1 MATRLYPP
9 NLENTIPAFYGT
21 SIEVPFSMNST
32 VSRDQIEGFMLQIK
46 SLTSNSALINNIIS
60 NNFNIEKQKV
70 KFVLPQ
76 EQVNKLNVGQYYKLQ
91 IAYLPQGYSSERS
104 AVTKQEVLLQKIND
118 LAPTSNTVEESI
130 QALKSLYRQALQNY
144 IKFYLDSDEVLLQQ
158 YSVSNDDDWSNY
170 WTQVCL
176 QQLQQDI
183 ITQLKNAAQTNLDP
197 NSVEKQK
204 AKVKNA
210 VDAYLNEV
218 TDENFASRYAALKSS
233 LTSIDIETVN
243 QANLEANTYR
253 SIFEVLSK
261 GNLYNNQIELNI
273 FKDCDNDTVVTRGKE
288 YYNQHVSYPQKYDPT
303 TLEGFKGIK
312 DLIVD
317 KMTRAIKVCRQE
329 ILTSTSELYPIAGY
343 FSTAAIVK
351 YTSVPTVEI
360 QGLKSYSTAAQQ
372 TDYVGEYSSSDPTER
387 VKYYSFYLR
396 DENGKIVDS
405 VTDSIHNSNSDTVS
419 STAIK
424 QSIRSSDLFSTKI
437 QMNKDKLYTVQYV
450 VKTTNNMTLTSP
462 IYNIIRRAMVPLGDI
477 QFYATPHPDYGY
489 ISLELDYNNSKVDRI
504 GTYLL
509 SRTYRKDGVQI
520 KEKLKKINLAYD
532 LSMKNPYNDY
542 TIEHGIK
549 YEYIIERVNNA
560 GVYSLPVLAKLGP
573 VPTSAAEQAT
583 AQDRPTE
590 ISASFE
596 DAFLYDGKRQL
607 RIRYNPKISSFKKDV
622 LETKTDTIGGK
633 FPFIFRNGS
642 VSYKEF
648 PISGLISRLEN
659 ECFDLGPSE
668 PAPKRES
675 TVSSGSADSYS
686 LTDLSDENIC
696 AERQFK
702 MEVLDFLTDGKPKL
716 FRSPTEGN
724 YLVRLMNTSLTPED
738 TLGRMLHTFSC
749 TAYEIGECDYN
760 TLLSYGIISGG
771 NEAVNKVVSYASVN
785 ITPDTQKGK
794 NLFTELGS
802 AILSISIDHA
812 PAGSTVLIDDEKI
825 MIGATGM
832 YEVPFGSSFS
842 SIKLPTD
849 NSAPTSG
856 VITVAYESYTAS
868 DFDKITEATVQQLPI
883 DTVFGHQDTIV
894 DTYTPLILSPG
905 LKEEKGNSTTNDDKK
920 QMNKKQYV
928 SAIRYLRFLPRPL
941 EHIKISSADRAV
953 QIFSDSKQ
961 WLQTRNNIER
971 PAIIHLDDNNQEYIN
986 FESFPYISRL
996 PIYYFTSDNLPW
1008 YIPRTGAETKMQ
1020 AFDLGYFYKPA
1031 DENDYTF
1038 HRWSEKESYLLP
1050 IDYFKN
1056 DSLYDVVIA
1065 YGDGSVRKFSVAPQH
1080 PIEISG
1086 GDLQISAIS
1095 IGAAVYM
1102 EAGYETAENS
1112 FVDEMNK
1119 LDTEL
1124 MNLRQAYQSAQE
1136 SLLASRDEP
1145 ISRKATADSY
1155 LDWYVN
1161 KLVLERKYN
1170 YAKDAY
1176 FKAVEERR
1184 AKDDE

>member
-60 NNFNIEKQKV
+60 SNFNIEKQKV

-104 AVTKQEVLLQKIND
+104 AVAEQEVLLQKVKN
-118 LAPTSNTVEESI
+118 LAPASNTVEESI

-144 IKFYLDSDEVLLQQ
+144 IKFYLDPDEVLLRQ
-158 YSVSNDDDWSNY
+158 YSVSNDNDWSNY

-176 QQLQQDI
+176 QQLQQNI
-183 ITQLKNAAQTNLDP
+183 ITQLKDFAQANLDFD
-197 NSVEKQK
+197 SIEKQK
-204 AKVKNA
+204 AKVQDA
-210 VDAYLNEV
+210 LDAYSKGL
-218 TDENFASRYAALKSS
+218 TDVNFASHYADLKSS
-233 LTSIDIETVN
+233 FISIDIETVN

-253 SIFEVLSK
+253 SIFEALSK
-261 GNLYNNQIELNI
+261 VNLYNNQTELNI
-273 FKDCDNDTVVTRGKE
+273 FKDCDNDSEVVLRGKE

-303 TLEGFKGIK
+303 TLEGFNNIQA
-312 DLIVD
+312 LIIN
-317 KMTRAIKVCRQE
+317 KMTRAIEVCRQE
-329 ILTSTSELYPIAGY
+329 TLTSTSELYPIVGY
-343 FSTAAIVK
+343 FSTAAMVK

-419 STAIK
+419 STDIG
-424 QSIRSSDLFSTKI
+424 QSIRSSDLFSAKI
-437 QMNKDKLYTVQYV
+437 WMDKDKLYTIQYV

-462 IYNIIRRAMVPLGDI
+462 VYNIIRRAMVPLDGI
-477 QFYATPHPDYGY
+477 QFYATSHPDSGY
-489 ISLELDYNNSKVDRI
+489 IALELDYNNSKIDRV

-509 SRTYRKDGVQI
+509 SRTYEKDGVQV

-532 LSMKNPYNDY
+532 LSNDNPYNDY

-549 YEYIIERVNNA
+549 YQYMIERINNA

-573 VPTSAAEQAT
+573 VPTSAAEQAA
-583 AQDRPTE
+583 AQNRPTE
-590 ISASFE
+590 ISANFE

-659 ECFDLGPSE
+659 ECFDLGFSE
-668 PAPKRES
+668 PALKRKS
-675 TVSSGSADSYS
+675 TVSGDLVDSYS
-686 LTDLSDENIC
+686 LTDLSDENIY

-749 TAYEIGECDYN
+749 TAYEIGECDYD
-760 TLLSYGIISGG
+760 TLLSYGIISGDS
-771 NEAVNKVVSYASVN
+771 ETVDKVVSYASVN

-849 NSAPTSG
+849 GSAPISG

-868 DFDKITEATVQQLPI
+868 DFDEITEATVQQLPI
-883 DTVFGHQDTIV
+883 DTVIGHQNIM
-894 DTYTPLILSPG
+894 DTYNPLILSPE
-905 LKEEKGNSTTNDDKK
+905 LTENSDTNTVKNNT
-920 QMNKKQYV
+920 NKKQYI
-928 SAIRYLRFLPRPL
+928 SAIRYLRFLPRPI
-941 EHIKISSADRAV
+941 EHIKISSADRARL
-953 QIFSDSKQ
+953 IFSDSTY
-961 WLQTRNNIER
+961 WLQTRNNIQR
-971 PAIIHLDDNNQEYIN
+971 PIIAYSDGNQEYTN

-1008 YIPRTGAETKMQ
+1008 YIPRIGSEAKMQ
-1020 AFDLGYFYKPA
+1020 AFDLGYFYKLT
-1031 DENDYTF
+1031 DSNDYTF
-1038 HRWSEKESYLLP
+1038 HRWQEKNSFLLP

-1056 DSLYDVVIA
+1056 DSLYDVVIT
-1065 YGDGSVRKFSVAPQH
+1065 YSNGSVQKFSVAPQH
-1080 PIEISG
+1080 PVEVSG
-1086 GDLQISAIS
+1086 GDLKISAIS

-1102 EAGYETAENS
+1102 EASYEMAENS
-1112 FVDEMNK
+1112 FVDEMDK
-1119 LDTEL
+1119 SDTEL
-1124 MNLRQAYQSAQE
+1124 VNLRQAYQSAE
-1136 SLLASRDEP
+1136 KSLLASRDEP
-1145 ISRKATADSY
+1145 ISRKATSDSY

-1161 KLVLERKYN
+1161 KIVLERKYN
-1170 YAKDAY
+1170 YAKNAY

-1184 AKDDE
+1184 AR

>member
-104 AVTKQEVLLQKIND
+104 AVTEQEVLLQKIND

-329 ILTSTSELYPIAGY
+329 ILTSTSELYPIVGY

-573 VPTSAAEQAT
+573 VPTTSAEQAA
-583 AQDRPTE
+583 AQNRSTE

-642 VSYKEF
+642 VSYREF

-668 PAPKRES
+668 PTPKRES

-686 LTDLSDENIC
+686 LTDLSDENIR

-749 TAYEIGECDYN
+749 TAYEIGECDYD

-802 AILSISIDHA
+802 AILSVSIDHA
-812 PAGSTVLIDDEKI
+812 PVGSAVLIDDEKI

-849 NSAPTSG
+849 DSAPTSG

-883 DTVFGHQDTIV
+883 DTVIGHQKLKNFR

-905 LKEEKGNSTTNDDKK
+905 MANGTSVSGT
-920 QMNKKQYV
+920 NKKEYI

-941 EHIKISSADRAV
+941 EHIKISSDRINS
-953 QIFSDSKQ
+953 IFSNSDNWIQ
-961 WLQTRNNIER
+961 APNNIKR
-971 PAIIHLDDNNQEYIN
+971 PVINNQEYTN

-1008 YIPRTGAETKMQ
+1008 YIPRETASKIKMQ
-1020 AFDLGYFYKPA
+1020 AFDLGYFYKPQN
-1031 DENDYTF
+1031 DDDYTF
-1038 HRWSEKESYLLP
+1038 YRWQWQEKESFLLP
-1050 IDYFKN
+1050 IDYFKD
-1056 DSLYDVVIA
+1056 DSLYDVVIT
-1065 YGDGSVRKFSVAPQH
+1065 YGDDSVQKFSVAPQH

-1086 GDLQISAIS
+1086 GDLRIKTIS

-1102 EAGYETAENS
+1102 EAGYEMAENS

-1124 MNLRQAYQSAQE
+1124 ISLRQAYQSAQE

-1145 ISRKATADSY
+1145 LSRKATADSY

-1184 AKDDE
+1184 AKDNE

>member
-70 KFVLPQ
+70 KFVLLQ

-104 AVTKQEVLLQKIND
+104 AVTEQEVLLQKIND

-317 KMTRAIKVCRQE
+317 KMARAIKVCRQE
-329 ILTSTSELYPIAGY
+329 ILTSTSELYPIVGY

-351 YTSVPTVEI
+351 YTSAPTVEI

-424 QSIRSSDLFSTKI
+424 QFIRSSDLFSTKI

-489 ISLELDYNNSKVDRI
+489 ISLELDYSNSKVDRV

-509 SRTYRKDGVQI
+509 SRTYKKDGVQI

-573 VPTSAAEQAT
+573 IPTTSAEQAA

-607 RIRYNPKISSFKKDV
+607 RIRYNPKVSSFKKDV

-668 PAPKRES
+668 PTPKRES

-686 LTDLSDENIC
+686 LTDLSDENIR

-749 TAYEIGECDYN
+749 TAYEIGECDYD

-802 AILSISIDHA
+802 AILSVSIDHA
-812 PAGSTVLIDDEKI
+812 PAGSAVLIDDEKI

-849 NSAPTSG
+849 DSAPTSG

-920 QMNKKQYV
+920 QMNKKQYI
-928 SAIRYLRFLPRPL
+928 SAIQYLRFLPRPF
-941 EHIKISSADRAV
+941 EHIKISSANV
-953 QIFSDSKQ
+953 FSDNT
-961 WLQTRNNIER
+961 WLQPRNNIKR
-971 PAIIHLDDNNQEYIN
+971 PIITYLDENNQKHTN

-1008 YIPRTGAETKMQ
+1008 YIPRKAGLEAKMQ

-1031 DENDYTF
+1031 DEDDYTF

-1102 EAGYETAENS
+1102 EAGYEMAENS

-1124 MNLRQAYQSAQE
+1124 ISLRQAYQSAQE

-1184 AKDDE
+1184 VKDDE

>member
-70 KFVLPQ
+70 KFVLLQ
-76 EQVNKLNVGQYYKLQ
+76 EQVNKLSVGQYYKLQ

-104 AVTKQEVLLQKIND
+104 AVTEQEVLLQKIND

-329 ILTSTSELYPIAGY
+329 ILISTSELYPIVGY

-351 YTSVPTVEI
+351 YTSAPTVEI

-489 ISLELDYNNSKVDRI
+489 ISLELDYSNSKVDRV

-509 SRTYRKDGVQI
+509 SRTYKKDGVQI

-573 VPTSAAEQAT
+573 VPTTSAEQAA
-583 AQDRPTE
+583 AQNRSTE
-590 ISASFE
+590 ISAGFE

-642 VSYKEF
+642 VSYREF

-668 PAPKRES
+668 PTPKRES

-686 LTDLSDENIC
+686 LTDLSDENIR

-749 TAYEIGECDYN
+749 TAYEIGECDYD

-802 AILSISIDHA
+802 AILSVSIDHA
-812 PAGSTVLIDDEKI
+812 PVGSAVLIDDEKI

-849 NSAPTSG
+849 DSAPTSG

-883 DTVFGHQDTIV
+883 DTVIGHQKLKNFR

-905 LKEEKGNSTTNDDKK
+905 MANGTSVSGT
-920 QMNKKQYV
+920 NKKAYI

-941 EHIKISSADRAV
+941 EHIKISSDRINS
-953 QIFSDSKQ
+953 IFSNSDNWIQ
-961 WLQTRNNIER
+961 APNNIKR
-971 PAIIHLDDNNQEYIN
+971 PVINNQEYTN

-1008 YIPRTGAETKMQ
+1008 YIPRETASKIKMQ
-1020 AFDLGYFYKPA
+1020 AFDLGYFYKPQN
-1031 DENDYTF
+1031 DDDYTF
-1038 HRWSEKESYLLP
+1038 YRWQWQEKESFLLP
-1050 IDYFKN
+1050 IDYFKD
-1056 DSLYDVVIA
+1056 DSLYDVVIT
-1065 YGDGSVRKFSVAPQH
+1065 YGDDSVQKFSVAPQH

-1086 GDLQISAIS
+1086 GDLRIKAIS

-1102 EAGYETAENS
+1102 EAGYEMAENS

-1124 MNLRQAYQSAQE
+1124 ISLRQAYQSAQE

-1184 AKDDE
+1184 AKDNE

>member
-104 AVTKQEVLLQKIND
+104 AVTEQEVLLQKIND

-329 ILTSTSELYPIAGY
+329 ILISTSELYPIVGY

-351 YTSVPTVEI
+351 YTSAPTVEI

-489 ISLELDYNNSKVDRI
+489 ISLELDYSNSKVDRV

-509 SRTYRKDGVQI
+509 SRTYKKDGVQI

-573 VPTSAAEQAT
+573 VPTTSAEQAA
-583 AQDRPTE
+583 AQNRSTE

-642 VSYKEF
+642 VSYREF

-668 PAPKRES
+668 PTPKRES

-686 LTDLSDENIC
+686 LTDLSDENIR

-749 TAYEIGECDYN
+749 TAYEIGECDYD

-802 AILSISIDHA
+802 AILSVSIDHA
-812 PAGSTVLIDDEKI
+812 PVGSAVLIDDEKI

-849 NSAPTSG
+849 DSAPTSG

-883 DTVFGHQDTIV
+883 DTVIGHQKLKNFR

-905 LKEEKGNSTTNDDKK
+905 MANGTSVSGT
-920 QMNKKQYV
+920 NKKEYI

-941 EHIKISSADRAV
+941 EHIKISSDRINS
-953 QIFSDSKQ
+953 IFSNSDNWIQ
-961 WLQTRNNIER
+961 APNNIKR
-971 PAIIHLDDNNQEYIN
+971 PVINNQEYTN

-1008 YIPRTGAETKMQ
+1008 YIPRETASKIKMQ
-1020 AFDLGYFYKPA
+1020 AFDLGYFYKPQN
-1031 DENDYTF
+1031 DDDYTF
-1038 HRWSEKESYLLP
+1038 YRWQWQEKESFLLP
-1050 IDYFKN
+1050 IDYFKD
-1056 DSLYDVVIA
+1056 DSLYDVVIT
-1065 YGDGSVRKFSVAPQH
+1065 YGDDSVQKFSVAPQH

-1086 GDLQISAIS
+1086 GDLRIKAIS

-1102 EAGYETAENS
+1102 EAGYEMAENS

-1124 MNLRQAYQSAQE
+1124 ISLRQAYQSAQE

-1184 AKDDE
+1184 AKDNE

>member
-104 AVTKQEVLLQKIND
+104 TVTEQEVLLQKIND
-118 LAPTSNTVEESI
+118 LVPTSNTLEESI

-176 QQLQQDI
+176 QQLQREI

-204 AKVKNA
+204 AKVKNV

-218 TDENFASRYAALKSS
+218 TDENFTSRYAALKSS

-273 FKDCDNDTVVTRGKE
+273 FKNCDNNTAVTRGKE

-329 ILTSTSELYPIAGY
+329 ILTSTSELYPIVGY

-419 STAIK
+419 STTIR

-477 QFYATPHPDYGY
+477 QFYATPHSDYGY
-489 ISLELDYNNSKVDRI
+489 ISLELDYSNSKVDRV

-509 SRTYRKDGVQI
+509 SRTYKKDGVQI

-573 VPTSAAEQAT
+573 VPTTSAEQAA

-659 ECFDLGPSE
+659 ECFDLGPFE
-668 PAPKRES
+668 PAPKRKS

-686 LTDLSDENIC
+686 LTDLSDENIR

-749 TAYEIGECDYN
+749 TAYEIGECDYD

-771 NEAVNKVVSYASVN
+771 NEAVNKVVSYTSVN

-802 AILSISIDHA
+802 AILSVSIDHA

-849 NSAPTSG
+849 DSAPTSG

-868 DFDKITEATVQQLPI
+868 DFDKIMEATVQQLPI
-883 DTVFGHQDTIV
+883 DTVFGHQNTIV

-905 LKEEKGNSTTNDDKK
+905 MVNGTSASGT
-920 QMNKKQYV
+920 NKKEYI

-941 EHIKISSADRAV
+941 EHIKISPDRINL
-953 QIFSDSKQ
+953 IFSNSKKWIQ
-961 WLQTRNNIER
+961 APPNNNIKR
-971 PAIIHLDDNNQEYIN
+971 PVIKNQEYTN

-1008 YIPRTGAETKMQ
+1008 YIPRGTDSGIKMQ

-1038 HRWSEKESYLLP
+1038 QRWSEKESYLLP

-1056 DSLYDVVIA
+1056 DSLYEVVIA
-1065 YGDGSVRKFSVAPQH
+1065 YGDKDSNTERVQKFSVSPQH

-1119 LDTEL
+1119 SDTEL

-1184 AKDDE
+1184 AKDNE

>member
-60 NNFNIEKQKV
+60 SNFNIEKQKV

-104 AVTKQEVLLQKIND
+104 AVTEQEVLLQKVKN
-118 LAPTSNTVEESI
+118 LSPTSNTVEESI

-144 IKFYLDSDEVLLQQ
+144 IKFYLDPDEVLLRQ
-158 YSVSNDDDWSNY
+158 YSVSNDNDWSNY

-176 QQLQQDI
+176 QQLQQNI
-183 ITQLKNAAQTNLDP
+183 ITQLKYFAQVNLDFD
-197 NSVEKQK
+197 SIEKQK
-204 AKVKNA
+204 AKVQDA
-210 VDAYLNEV
+210 LDAYSKGL
-218 TDENFASRYAALKSS
+218 TDVNFASHYADLKSS
-233 LTSIDIETVN
+233 FISIDIETVN

-253 SIFEVLSK
+253 SIFEALSK
-261 GNLYNNQIELNI
+261 VNLYNNQTELNI
-273 FKDCDNDTVVTRGKE
+273 FKDCDNDSEVVLRGKE

-303 TLEGFKGIK
+303 TLEGFNNIQA
-312 DLIVD
+312 LIIN
-317 KMTRAIKVCRQE
+317 KMTRAIEVCRQE
-329 ILTSTSELYPIAGY
+329 TLTSTSELYPIVGY

-396 DENGKIVDS
+396 DENGKIVDF

-419 STAIK
+419 STDIG
-424 QSIRSSDLFSTKI
+424 QSIRSSDLFSAKI
-437 QMNKDKLYTVQYV
+437 WMDKDKLYTVQYV

-462 IYNIIRRAMVPLGDI
+462 VYNIIRRAMIPLDDI

-489 ISLELDYNNSKVDRI
+489 ISLELDYNNSKIDRV

-509 SRTYRKDGVQI
+509 SRIYEKDGVQV

-532 LSMKNPYNDY
+532 LSNDKPYNDY

-549 YEYIIERVNNA
+549 YQYMIERINNT

-573 VPTSAAEQAT
+573 VPTSAAEQT
-583 AQDRPTE
+583 AAQNRPTE

-659 ECFDLGPSE
+659 ECFDLGVLE
-668 PAPKRES
+668 PPLKRDS
-675 TVSSGSADSYS
+675 TVSRRAIGSYS
-686 LTDLSDENIC
+686 LTDLSDENIY

-749 TAYEIGECDYN
+749 TAYEIGECDYD
-760 TLLSYGIISGG
+760 TLLSYGIISGDS
-771 NEAVNKVVSYASVN
+771 EIVDKVVSYASVN

-849 NSAPTSG
+849 GSAPISG

-868 DFDKITEATVQQLPI
+868 DFDEITEATVQQLPI
-883 DTVFGHQDTIV
+883 DTVIGHQNIM
-894 DTYTPLILSPG
+894 DTYNPLILSPG
-905 LKEEKGNSTTNDDKK
+905 LTENSDTNTDKNNT
-920 QMNKKQYV
+920 NKKQYI
-928 SAIRYLRFLPRPL
+928 SAIRYLRFLPRPI
-941 EHIKISSADRAV
+941 EHIKISSADRARL
-953 QIFSDSKQ
+953 IFSDSTY
-961 WLQTRNNIER
+961 WLQTRNNIQR
-971 PAIIHLDDNNQEYIN
+971 PIIAYSDGNQEYTN

-1008 YIPRTGAETKMQ
+1008 YIPRIGSEAKMQ
-1020 AFDLGYFYKPA
+1020 AFDLGYFYKLT
-1031 DENDYTF
+1031 DSNDYTF
-1038 HRWSEKESYLLP
+1038 HRWQEKNSFLLP

-1056 DSLYDVVIA
+1056 DSLYDVVIT
-1065 YGDGSVRKFSVAPQH
+1065 YSNGSVQKFSVAPQH
-1080 PIEISG
+1080 PVEVSG
-1086 GDLQISAIS
+1086 GDLKISAIS

-1102 EAGYETAENS
+1102 EASYEMAENS

-1119 LDTEL
+1119 SDTEL
-1124 MNLRQAYQSAQE
+1124 VNLRQAYQSAE
-1136 SLLASRDEP
+1136 KSLLASRDEP
-1145 ISRKATADSY
+1145 ISRKATSDSY

-1161 KLVLERKYN
+1161 KIVLERKYN
-1170 YAKDAY
+1170 YAKNVY

-1184 AKDDE
+1184 AR

>member
-60 NNFNIEKQKV
+60 NNFNIEKQKA
-70 KFVLPQ
+70 KFVLLQ

-104 AVTKQEVLLQKIND
+104 AVTEQEVLLQKIND

-317 KMTRAIKVCRQE
+317 KMARAIKVCRQE
-329 ILTSTSELYPIAGY
+329 ILTSTSELYPIVGY

-351 YTSVPTVEI
+351 YTSAPTVEI

-489 ISLELDYNNSKVDRI
+489 ISLELDYSNSKVDRV

-509 SRTYRKDGVQI
+509 SRTYKKDGVQI

-573 VPTSAAEQAT
+573 IPTTSAEQAA

-607 RIRYNPKISSFKKDV
+607 RIRYNPKVSSFKKDV

-668 PAPKRES
+668 PTSKRES

-686 LTDLSDENIC
+686 LTDLSDENIR

-749 TAYEIGECDYN
+749 TAYEIGECDYD

-802 AILSISIDHA
+802 AILSVSIDHA
-812 PAGSTVLIDDEKI
+812 PAGSAVLIDDEKI

-849 NSAPTSG
+849 DSAPTSG

-920 QMNKKQYV
+920 QMNKKQYI
-928 SAIRYLRFLPRPL
+928 SAIQYLRFLPRPF
-941 EHIKISSADRAV
+941 EHIKISSANV
-953 QIFSDSKQ
+953 FSDNT
-961 WLQTRNNIER
+961 WLQPRNNIKR
-971 PAIIHLDDNNQEYIN
+971 PIITYLDENNQKHTN

-1008 YIPRTGAETKMQ
+1008 YVPRKAGLEAKMQ

-1031 DENDYTF
+1031 DEDDYTF
-1038 HRWSEKESYLLP
+1038 HRWAEKGSYLLP

-1056 DSLYDVVIA
+1056 DSLYDVIIA
-1065 YGDGSVRKFSVAPQH
+1065 YGDGSVRKLSVAPQH

-1086 GDLQISAIS
+1086 GDLRISAIS

-1119 LDTEL
+1119 SDTEL

-1184 AKDDE
+1184 AKDNE

>member
-9 NLENTIPAFYGT
+9 NLENTISAFYGT

-60 NNFNIEKQKV
+60 SNFNIEKQSV
-70 KFVLPQ
+70 KFTLPQ

-91 IAYLPQGYSSERS
+91 IAYLPQGYSSERM
-104 AVTKQEVLLQKIND
+104 AVTEQEVLLQKVKD
-118 LAPTSNTVEESI
+118 LAPTPNTVIESV
-130 QALKSLYRQALQNY
+130 QALNSLYRQALQNY
-144 IKFYLDSDEVLLQQ
+144 IKFYLDADEVLLRQ
-158 YSVSNDDDWSNY
+158 YSVSNDDDWSLY

-176 QQLQQDI
+176 QQLQQNI
-183 ITQLKNAAQTNLDP
+183 VTQLKNAAQVNLDP

-210 VDAYLNEV
+210 VDVYLNEV

-261 GNLYNNQIELNI
+261 GNLYNNRVELDI
-273 FKDCDNDTVVTRGKE
+273 FKDCDNNEVVIRGKE

-303 TLEGFKGIK
+303 TLEGFNNIQA
-312 DLIVD
+312 LIIN
-317 KMTRAIKVCRQE
+317 KMTRAIEVCRQE
-329 ILTSTSELYPIAGY
+329 TLISTSELYPIVGY

-351 YTSVPTVEI
+351 YTSVPTVGI

-419 STAIK
+419 STTIG

-437 QMNKDKLYTVQYV
+437 QMDKDKLYTIQYV
-450 VKTTNNMTLTSP
+450 VKTTNNMVLTSP
-462 IYNIIRRAMVPLGDI
+462 VYNIIRRAMVPLNGI

-489 ISLELDYNNSKVDRI
+489 IALELDNSNSDVDRV

-509 SRTYRKDGVQI
+509 SRTYEKDGVQI

-532 LSMKNPYNDY
+532 LSNNNPYNDY
-542 TIEHGIK
+542 TIEHGIE
-549 YEYIIERVNNA
+549 YEYMIERINNA

-573 VPTSAAEQAT
+573 VPTSAAEQVA
-583 AQDRPTE
+583 AQNRPTK

-596 DAFLYDGKRQL
+596 DAFLYDGERQL
-607 RIRYNPKISSFKKDV
+607 RIRYNPKVSSFKKDV

-648 PISGLISRLEN
+648 PVSGLISRLEN
-659 ECFDLGPSE
+659 ECFDLEIPE
-668 PAPKRES
+668 PPLKRDS
-675 TVSSGSADSYS
+675 TASCRAVSPYS
-686 LTDLSDENIC
+686 LTDLSDENIY

-749 TAYEIGECDYN
+749 TAYEIGECDYD
-760 TLLSYGIISGG
+760 TFLFYGIISGDS
-771 NEAVNKVVSYASVN
+771 ETVDKVVSYTSVN

-832 YEVPFGSSFS
+832 YEIPFGSSFS

-849 NSAPTSG
+849 GSAPISG

-868 DFDKITEATVQQLPI
+868 DFDEITEATVQQLPI
-883 DTVFGHQDTIV
+883 DTVIGHQNIV
-894 DTYTPLILSPG
+894 DTYAPLILSPG
-905 LKEEKGNSTTNDDKK
+905 LNGDSATNI
-920 QMNKKQYV
+920 NKKQYI
-928 SAIRYLRFLPRPL
+928 SAIRYLRFLPRPI
-941 EHIKISSADRAV
+941 EHIKISSADRADL
-953 QIFSDSKQ
+953 IFSDSRY
-961 WLQTRNNIER
+961 WLQTRNNIQR
-971 PAIIHLDDNNQEYIN
+971 PIIAYSDGNQEYTN

-1008 YIPRTGAETKMQ
+1008 YIPRTGSEAKMQ
-1020 AFDLGYFYKPA
+1020 VFDLGYFYKLTNS
-1031 DENDYTF
+1031 NDYTF
-1038 HRWSEKESYLLP
+1038 HRWSEKNSFLLP

-1056 DSLYDVVIA
+1056 DSLYDVVIT
-1065 YGDGSVRKFSVAPQH
+1065 YGDGSVQKFSVAPQH

-1086 GDLQISAIS
+1086 GDLQISAVS

-1119 LDTEL
+1119 SDTEL

-1145 ISRKATADSY
+1145 ISCKATSDSY

-1161 KLVLERKYN
+1161 KIVLERKYN
-1170 YAKDAY
+1170 YAKNAY

-1184 AKDDE
+1184 KN

>member
-32 VSRDQIEGFMLQIK
+32 VSKDQIEGFMLQVK

-76 EQVNKLNVGQYYKLQ
+76 EQANKLNVGQYYKLQ
-91 IAYLPQGYSSERS
+91 IAYLPQGYSSEKS
-104 AVTKQEVLLQKIND
+104 AVTEQEVLLQKVNN
-118 LAPTSNTVEESI
+118 LAPTSNTVEESM
-130 QALKSLYRQALQNY
+130 QALNSLYRQALQNY
-144 IKFYLDSDEVLLQQ
+144 IKFYLDADEVLLRQ
-158 YSVSNDDDWSNY
+158 YSISNDNDWSLY
-170 WTQVCL
+170 WSQVCL
-176 QQLQQDI
+176 QMLQQNI
-183 ITQLKNAAQTNLDP
+183 VTQLKNAAQVNLD
-197 NSVEKQK
+197 SDLIKAQQ
-204 AKVKNA
+204 AKVK
-210 VDAYLNEV
+210 DATEAFLKEA
-218 TDENFASRYAALKSS
+218 TDENFASRYAALKES
-233 LTSIDIETVN
+233 LASIDIEMVK
-243 QANLEANTYR
+243 QANLEASTYR

-261 GNLYNNQIELNI
+261 GNLYNNQTELNI
-273 FKDCDNDTVVTRGKE
+273 FKDCDNDTVVLRGKE
-288 YYNQHVSYPQKYDPT
+288 YYNQHASYPQNYDPKT
-303 TLEGFKGIK
+303 VDGFHNIRA
-312 DLIVD
+312 LIVN
-317 KMTRAIKVCRQE
+317 KMTHAIEVCRQE
-329 ILTSTSELYPIAGY
+329 ILTSTSELYPIVGY
-343 FSTAAIVK
+343 FSTAAMVK
-351 YTSVPTVEI
+351 YTSIPTVEI

-387 VKYYSFYLR
+387 VKSYSFYLR
-396 DENGKIVDS
+396 DEDGKIADS
-405 VTDSIHNSNSDTVS
+405 VTDGIHNSNSDTVS
-419 STAIK
+419 STATG
-424 QSIRSSDLFSTKI
+424 QFIRSSDLFSTKI
-437 QMNKDKLYTVQYV
+437 QMDKDKLYTAQYV

-462 IYNIIRRAMVPLGDI
+462 VYNIIRRAMVPLGDI

-489 ISLELDYNNSKVDRI
+489 ISLELDYSNSKVDRV

-509 SRTYRKDGVQI
+509 SRTYKKDGVQI

-549 YEYIIERVNNA
+549 YEYIIERINNA
-560 GVYSLPVLAKLGP
+560 GVYSLPVSAKLGP
-573 VPTSAAEQAT
+573 VPTSPAEQAA

-659 ECFDLGPSE
+659 ECFDLGLSE
-668 PAPKRES
+668 PVYKRES

-686 LTDLSDENIC
+686 LTDLSDENIR

-749 TAYEIGECDYN
+749 TAYEIGECDYD
-760 TLLSYGIISGG
+760 TLISYGIISGG
-771 NEAVNKVVSYASVN
+771 NEVTNKVVSYASVN
-785 ITPDTQKGK
+785 ITPNTQKGK
-794 NLFTELGS
+794 NLFTELSS
-802 AILSISIDHA
+802 AILSVSIDHA

-849 NSAPTSG
+849 DSAPTSG

-868 DFDKITEATVQQLPI
+868 DFDKITEATVEQLPI
-883 DTVFGHQDTIV
+883 DTVIGHQIIPSLV

-905 LKEEKGNSTTNDDKK
+905 MVNGTSASGT
-920 QMNKKQYV
+920 NKKEYI

-941 EHIKISSADRAV
+941 EHIKISPDRINL
-953 QIFSDSKQ
+953 IFSDSTKWIQ
-961 WLQTRNNIER
+961 SRNNIKR
-971 PAIIHLDDNNQEYIN
+971 PIINNQEYTN

-1008 YIPRTGAETKMQ
+1008 YIPRTDSEIKMQ
-1020 AFDLGYFYKPA
+1020 AFDLGYFYKP
-1031 DENDYTF
+1031 ENDKDYTF
-1038 HRWSEKESYLLP
+1038 YRWQWWEKKSFLLP

-1056 DSLYDVVIA
+1056 DSLYDVVIT
-1065 YGDGSVRKFSVAPQH
+1065 YDDNSVQKFSVAPQH
-1080 PIEISG
+1080 PVEISG
-1086 GDLQISAIS
+1086 GDLRINTIS

-1102 EAGYETAENS
+1102 EAGYEMAENS

-1124 MNLRQAYQSAQE
+1124 INLRQAYQSAQE

-1184 AKDDE
+1184 AKDE

>member
-91 IAYLPQGYSSERS
+91 IAYLPQGYSSERV
-104 AVTKQEVLLQKIND
+104 AVTEQEVLLQKVKN

-144 IKFYLDSDEVLLQQ
+144 IKFYLDSDEVLLRQ

-176 QQLQQDI
+176 QTLQQKI
-183 ITQLKNAAQTNLDP
+183 VTELKNAAQINLNPD
-197 NSVEKQK
+197 SVK
-204 AKVKNA
+204 AQIDKIQ
-210 VDAYLNEV
+210 DAMNVYSTGL
-218 TDENFASRYAALKSS
+218 TDENFASHYAALKSS
-233 LTSIDIETVN
+233 FTSIDIETVN

-261 GNLYNNQIELNI
+261 GNLYNNRVELDI
-273 FKDCDNDTVVTRGKE
+273 FKDCDNNTVVLRGKE
-288 YYNQHVSYPQKYDPT
+288 YYNQHVSYPQNYDPKT
-303 TLEGFKGIK
+303 VDGFRNIK
-312 DLIVD
+312 ALIVD
-317 KMTRAIKVCRQE
+317 KMTRAIGVCRQE
-329 ILTSTSELYPIAGY
+329 ILTSTSELYPIVGY

-405 VTDSIHNSNSDTVS
+405 VTDNIHNSNSDTVS
-419 STAIK
+419 STTIG

-489 ISLELDYNNSKVDRI
+489 ISLELDYSNSKVDRV

-509 SRTYRKDGVQI
+509 SRTYKKDGVQI

-573 VPTSAAEQAT
+573 IPTTSAEQAA

-607 RIRYNPKISSFKKDV
+607 RIRYNPKVSSFKKDV

-668 PAPKRES
+668 PTPKRES
-675 TVSSGSADSYS
+675 TVSSSSADSYS
-686 LTDLSDENIC
+686 LTDLSDENIR

-749 TAYEIGECDYN
+749 TAYEIGECDYD

-802 AILSISIDHA
+802 AILSVSIDHA
-812 PAGSTVLIDDEKI
+812 PAGSAVLIDDEKI

-849 NSAPTSG
+849 DSAPTSG

-920 QMNKKQYV
+920 QMNKKQYI
-928 SAIRYLRFLPRPL
+928 SAIQYLRFLPRPF
-941 EHIKISSADRAV
+941 EHIKISSANV
-953 QIFSDSKQ
+953 FSDNT
-961 WLQTRNNIER
+961 WLQPRNNIKR
-971 PAIIHLDDNNQEYIN
+971 PIITYLDENNQKHTN

-1008 YIPRTGAETKMQ
+1008 YVPRKAGLEAKMQ

-1031 DENDYTF
+1031 DEDDYTF
-1038 HRWSEKESYLLP
+1038 HRWAEKGSYLLP

-1056 DSLYDVVIA
+1056 DSLYDVIIA
-1065 YGDGSVRKFSVAPQH
+1065 YGDGSVRKLSVAPQH

-1086 GDLQISAIS
+1086 GDLRISAIS

-1119 LDTEL
+1119 SDTEL

-1184 AKDDE
+1184 AKDNE

>member
-46 SLTSNSALINNIIS
+46 SLTSNSALINNVIS
-60 NNFNIEKQKV
+60 SNFNIEKQKV

-76 EQVNKLNVGQYYKLQ
+76 EQANKLNVGQYYKLQ

-104 AVTKQEVLLQKIND
+104 AVTEQEVLLQKVKN

-130 QALKSLYRQALQNY
+130 QVLKSLYRQALQNY
-144 IKFYLDSDEVLLQQ
+144 IKFYLDPDEVLLRQ

-176 QQLQQDI
+176 QQLQQNI
-183 ITQLKNAAQTNLDP
+183 ITQLKNAAQANLD
-197 NSVEKQK
+197 SDSIEKQK
-204 AKVKNA
+204 AKVQDA
-210 VDAYLNEV
+210 VDAYSKGL
-218 TDENFASRYAALKSS
+218 TDVNFASHYATLKASFI
-233 LTSIDIETVN
+233 SIDIETVN

-253 SIFEVLSK
+253 SIFEALSK
-261 GNLYNNQIELNI
+261 VNLYNNQIELNI
-273 FKDCDNDTVVTRGKE
+273 FKDCDNSEVVLRGKE

-303 TLEGFKGIK
+303 TLEGFRNIK
-312 DLIVD
+312 ALIIS
-317 KMTRAIKVCRQE
+317 KMTRAIEVCRQE
-329 ILTSTSELYPIAGY
+329 ILTNTSELYPIVGY
-343 FSTAAIVK
+343 FSTAAMVK

-360 QGLKSYSTAAQQ
+360 QGLKFYSTAAQQ

-387 VKYYSFYLR
+387 VKYYNFYLR
-396 DENGKIVDS
+396 DEDGKIVDS
-405 VTDSIHNSNSDTVS
+405 VTDNIHNSNLDTVS
-419 STAIK
+419 STDIG
-424 QSIRSSDLFSTKI
+424 QSIRSSDLFSAKI
-437 QMNKDKLYTVQYV
+437 QMDKDKLYTVQYV

-462 IYNIIRRAMVPLGDI
+462 VYNIIRRAMIPLDDI

-489 ISLELDYNNSKVDRI
+489 IALKLDYNNSKVDRV

-509 SRTYRKDGVQI
+509 SRTYEKNGVQV

-532 LSMKNPYNDY
+532 LSNSNPYNDY

-549 YEYIIERVNNA
+549 YQYMIERINNA

-573 VPTSAAEQAT
+573 VPMSAAEQAA
-583 AQDRPTE
+583 AQNRPTE

-668 PAPKRES
+668 PESKRES
-675 TVSSGSADSYS
+675 TVSGGLADSYS

-749 TAYEIGECDYN
+749 TAYEIGECDYD
-760 TLLSYGIISGG
+760 TLLSYGIISGDR
-771 NEAVNKVVSYASVN
+771 EIVDKVVSYTSVN

-849 NSAPTSG
+849 GSAPISG

-868 DFDKITEATVQQLPI
+868 DFDEITEATVQQLPI
-883 DTVFGHQDTIV
+883 DTVFGHQNIN

-905 LKEEKGNSTTNDDKK
+905 LGKKVDSTTNDDKK

-941 EHIKISSADRAV
+941 EHIKISSDRIDL
-953 QIFSDSKQ
+953 IFSNSENWIQ
-961 WLQTRNNIER
+961 APNNNNIKR
-971 PAIIHLDDNNQEYIN
+971 PVINNQGYTN

-1008 YIPRTGAETKMQ
+1008 YIPRTDSKTEIKMQ

-1031 DENDYTF
+1031 DENYYTF
-1038 HRWSEKESYLLP
+1038 HRWQEKNSFLLP
-1050 IDYFKN
+1050 VGYFKN
-1056 DSLYDVVIA
+1056 DSLYDVVIT
-1065 YGDGSVRKFSVAPQH
+1065 YGDGSVQKFSVAPQH

-1102 EAGYETAENS
+1102 EAGYEIAENS
-1112 FVDEMNK
+1112 FADEMNK
-1119 LDTEL
+1119 TDTEL
-1124 MNLRQAYQSAQE
+1124 MNLRQAYQSAE
-1136 SLLASRDEP
+1136 KSLLASRDEP

-1184 AKDDE
+1184 AKDNE

>member
-46 SLTSNSALINNIIS
+46 SLTSNSALIDNIIS

-104 AVTKQEVLLQKIND
+104 VVTEQEVLLQKIND

-144 IKFYLDSDEVLLQQ
+144 RKFYLDSDEVLLQQ

-204 AKVKNA
+204 AKVKNV

-329 ILTSTSELYPIAGY
+329 ILTSTSELYPIVGY

-489 ISLELDYNNSKVDRI
+489 ISLELDYSNSKVDRV

-509 SRTYRKDGVQI
+509 SRTYKKDGVQI

-549 YEYIIERVNNA
+549 YEYIIERINNA

-583 AQDRPTE
+583 VQDRPTE

-749 TAYEIGECDYN
+749 TAYEIGECDYD

-771 NEAVNKVVSYASVN
+771 NEVVNKVVSYTSVN

-802 AILSISIDHA
+802 AILSVSIDHA

-849 NSAPTSG
+849 DSAPTSG
-856 VITVAYESYTAS
+856 VITVAYESYTES

-894 DTYTPLILSPG
+894 DTYTPLILSPE

-920 QMNKKQYV
+920 QMNKKQYI
-928 SAIRYLRFLPRPL
+928 SAIRYLRFLPRPF
-941 EHIKISSADRAV
+941 EHIKISSANV
-953 QIFSDSKQ
+953 FSDNT
-961 WLQTRNNIER
+961 WLQPRNNIKR
-971 PAIIHLDDNNQEYIN
+971 PIITYLDENNQKHTN

-1008 YIPRTGAETKMQ
+1008 YIPRKAGLEAKMQ

-1031 DENDYTF
+1031 DEDDYTF
-1038 HRWSEKESYLLP
+1038 HRWAEKGSYLLP

-1056 DSLYDVVIA
+1056 DSLYDVIIA
-1065 YGDGSVRKFSVAPQH
+1065 YGDGHVRKFSVAPQH

-1086 GDLQISAIS
+1086 GDLRISAIS

-1102 EAGYETAENS
+1102 EAGYEMAENS

-1124 MNLRQAYQSAQE
+1124 ISLRQAYQSAQE

-1184 AKDDE
+1184 AKDNE

>member
-104 AVTKQEVLLQKIND
+104 AVTEQEVLLQKIND

-204 AKVKNA
+204 AKVKNV

-329 ILTSTSELYPIAGY
+329 ILISTSELYPIVGY

-351 YTSVPTVEI
+351 YTSAPTVEI

-424 QSIRSSDLFSTKI
+424 QSIRSFDLFSTKI

-489 ISLELDYNNSKVDRI
+489 ISLELDYSNSKVDRV

-509 SRTYRKDGVQI
+509 SRTYKKDGVQI

-573 VPTSAAEQAT
+573 VPTTSAEQAA
-583 AQDRPTE
+583 AQNRSTE

-642 VSYKEF
+642 VSYREF

-668 PAPKRES
+668 PTPKRES

-686 LTDLSDENIC
+686 LTDLSDENIR

-749 TAYEIGECDYN
+749 TAYEIGECDYD

-802 AILSISIDHA
+802 AILSVSIDHA
-812 PAGSTVLIDDEKI
+812 PVGSAMLIDDEKI

-849 NSAPTSG
+849 DSAPTSG

-883 DTVFGHQDTIV
+883 DTVIGHQKLKNFR

-905 LKEEKGNSTTNDDKK
+905 MANGTSVSGT
-920 QMNKKQYV
+920 NKKEYI

-941 EHIKISSADRAV
+941 EHIKISSDRINS
-953 QIFSDSKQ
+953 IFSNSDNWIQ
-961 WLQTRNNIER
+961 ARNNIKR
-971 PAIIHLDDNNQEYIN
+971 PVINNQEYTN

-1008 YIPRTGAETKMQ
+1008 YIPRETASKIKMQ
-1020 AFDLGYFYKPA
+1020 AFDLGYFYKPQN
-1031 DENDYTF
+1031 DDDYTF
-1038 HRWSEKESYLLP
+1038 YRWQWQEKESFLLP
-1050 IDYFKN
+1050 IDYFKD
-1056 DSLYDVVIA
+1056 DSLYDVVIT
-1065 YGDGSVRKFSVAPQH
+1065 YGDDSVQKFSVAPQH

-1086 GDLQISAIS
+1086 GDLRIKAIS

-1102 EAGYETAENS
+1102 EAGYEMAENS

-1124 MNLRQAYQSAQE
+1124 ISLRQAYQSAQE

-1184 AKDDE
+1184 AKDNE

>member
-60 NNFNIEKQKV
+60 SNFNIEKQSV
-70 KFVLPQ
+70 KFTLPQ

-91 IAYLPQGYSSERS
+91 IAYLPQGYSSEKL
-104 AVTKQEVLLQKIND
+104 AVTEQEVLLQKIKD
-118 LAPTSNTVEESI
+118 LAPAPNTVIESV
-130 QALKSLYRQALQNY
+130 QALNSLYRQALQNY
-144 IKFYLDSDEVLLQQ
+144 IKFYLDADEVLLRQ

-176 QQLQQDI
+176 QQLQQNI
-183 ITQLKNAAQTNLDP
+183 ITQLKNAAQANLD
-197 NSVEKQK
+197 SDSIEKQK
-204 AKVKNA
+204 TKVQDA
-210 VDAYLNEV
+210 VDAYSKGL
-218 TDENFASRYAALKSS
+218 TDANFTSRYAALKASFI
-233 LTSIDIETVN
+233 SIDIETVN

-253 SIFEVLSK
+253 SIFEALSK
-261 GNLYNNQIELNI
+261 VNLYNNQIELNI
-273 FKDCDNDTVVTRGKE
+273 FKDCNNSEVVLRGKE

-303 TLEGFKGIK
+303 TLEGFNNIQA
-312 DLIVD
+312 LIIN
-317 KMTRAIKVCRQE
+317 KMTRAIEVCRQKTL
-329 ILTSTSELYPIAGY
+329 ISTSELYPIVGY

-360 QGLKSYSTAAQQ
+360 QGLKSYGTAAQQ
-372 TDYVGEYSSSDPTER
+372 ADYVGEYSSSDPTER

-396 DENGKIVDS
+396 DEDSKIVDS
-405 VTDSIHNSNSDTVS
+405 VTDNIHNSNSDTVS
-419 STAIK
+419 STTIG

-437 QMNKDKLYTVQYV
+437 QMDKDKLYTVQYV
-450 VKTTNNMTLTSP
+450 VKTTNNMVLTSP
-462 IYNIIRRAMVPLGDI
+462 VYNIIRRAMVPLNDI

-489 ISLELDYNNSKVDRI
+489 IALELDNSNSNVDRV

-509 SRTYRKDGVQI
+509 SRTYEKDGVQI

-532 LSMKNPYNDY
+532 LSDNNPYNDY
-542 TIEHGIK
+542 TIEHGIE
-549 YEYIIERVNNA
+549 YEYMIERINNA

-573 VPTSAAEQAT
+573 VPTSATEQAA
-583 AQDRPTE
+583 AQNRTTK

-596 DAFLYDGKRQL
+596 DAFLYDGERQL
-607 RIRYNPKISSFKKDV
+607 RIRYNPKVSSFKKDV

-659 ECFDLGPSE
+659 ECFDLEPFE
-668 PAPKRES
+668 PASKRDS
-675 TVSSGSADSYS
+675 TPSLRVVSPYS
-686 LTDLSDENIC
+686 LTDLSDENIY

-702 MEVLDFLTDGKPKL
+702 MEVLDFLTNGKPKL

-738 TLGRMLHTFSC
+738 ILGRMLHTFSC
-749 TAYEIGECDYN
+749 TAYEIGECDYD
-760 TLLSYGIISGG
+760 TLLSYGIISGDS
-771 NEAVNKVVSYASVN
+771 EIVDKVVSYTSVN

-794 NLFTELGS
+794 NLFTDLGS

-812 PAGSTVLIDDEKI
+812 PASSTVLIDDEKI

-849 NSAPTSG
+849 GSAPISG

-868 DFDKITEATVQQLPI
+868 DFDEITEATVQQLPI
-883 DTVFGHQDTIV
+883 DTVIGHQNIV

-905 LKEEKGNSTTNDDKK
+905 LNGDSVTNI
-920 QMNKKQYV
+920 NKKQYI
-928 SAIRYLRFLPRPL
+928 SAIRYLRFLPRPI
-941 EHIKISSADRAV
+941 EHIKISSADRADL
-953 QIFSDSKQ
+953 IFSDSRY
-961 WLQTRNNIER
+961 WLQTRNHIQR
-971 PAIIHLDDNNQEYIN
+971 PIIAYSDGNQEYTN

-1008 YIPRTGAETKMQ
+1008 YIPRTRSEAKMQ
-1020 AFDLGYFYKPA
+1020 VFDLGYFYKLTNS
-1031 DENDYTF
+1031 NDYTF
-1038 HRWSEKESYLLP
+1038 HRWSEKNSFLLP

-1056 DSLYDVVIA
+1056 DSLYDVVIT
-1065 YGDGSVRKFSVAPQH
+1065 YGDGSVQKFSVAPQH

-1086 GDLQISAIS
+1086 GDLQISTIS

-1119 LDTEL
+1119 SDTEL
-1124 MNLRQAYQSAQE
+1124 MNLRQAYQSAQK
-1136 SLLASRDEP
+1136 SLLVSRDEP
-1145 ISRKATADSY
+1145 ISRKATSDSY

-1161 KLVLERKYN
+1161 KIVLERKYN
-1170 YAKDAY
+1170 YAKNAY

-1184 AKDDE
+1184 KN

>member
-91 IAYLPQGYSSERS
+91 IAYLPQGYSSERV
-104 AVTKQEVLLQKIND
+104 AVTEQEVLLQKVKN

-144 IKFYLDSDEVLLQQ
+144 IKFYLDSDEVLLRQ

-176 QQLQQDI
+176 QTLQQKI
-183 ITQLKNAAQTNLDP
+183 VTELKNAAQINLNPD
-197 NSVEKQK
+197 SVK
-204 AKVKNA
+204 AQIDKIQ
-210 VDAYLNEV
+210 DAMNVYSTGL
-218 TDENFASRYAALKSS
+218 TDENFASHYAALKSS
-233 LTSIDIETVN
+233 FTSIDIETVN

-261 GNLYNNQIELNI
+261 GNLYNNRVELDI
-273 FKDCDNDTVVTRGKE
+273 FKDCDNNTVVLRGKE
-288 YYNQHVSYPQKYDPT
+288 YYNQHVSYPQNYDPKT
-303 TLEGFKGIK
+303 VDGFRNIK
-312 DLIVD
+312 ALIVD
-317 KMTRAIKVCRQE
+317 KMTRAIGVCRQE
-329 ILTSTSELYPIAGY
+329 ILTSTSELYPIVGY

-405 VTDSIHNSNSDTVS
+405 VTDNIHNSNSDTVS
-419 STAIK
+419 STTIG

-489 ISLELDYNNSKVDRI
+489 ISLELDYSNSKVDRV

-509 SRTYRKDGVQI
+509 SRTYKKDGVQI

-573 VPTSAAEQAT
+573 IPTTSAEQAA

-607 RIRYNPKISSFKKDV
+607 RIRYNPKVSSFKKDV

-668 PAPKRES
+668 PTSKRES

-686 LTDLSDENIC
+686 LTDLSDENIR

-749 TAYEIGECDYN
+749 TAYEIGECDYD

-802 AILSISIDHA
+802 AILSVSIDHA
-812 PAGSTVLIDDEKI
+812 PAGSAVLIDDEKI

-849 NSAPTSG
+849 DSAPTSG

-920 QMNKKQYV
+920 QMNKKQYI
-928 SAIRYLRFLPRPL
+928 SAIQYLRFLPRPF
-941 EHIKISSADRAV
+941 EHIKISSANV
-953 QIFSDSKQ
+953 FSDNT
-961 WLQTRNNIER
+961 WLQPRNNIKR
-971 PAIIHLDDNNQEYIN
+971 PIITYLDENNQKHTN

-1008 YIPRTGAETKMQ
+1008 YVPRKAGLEAKMQ

-1031 DENDYTF
+1031 DEDDYTF
-1038 HRWSEKESYLLP
+1038 HRWAEKGSYLLP

-1056 DSLYDVVIA
+1056 DSLYDVIIA
-1065 YGDGSVRKFSVAPQH
+1065 YGDGSVRKLSVAPQH

-1086 GDLQISAIS
+1086 GDLRISAIS

-1119 LDTEL
+1119 SDTEL

-1184 AKDDE
+1184 AKDNE

>member
-104 AVTKQEVLLQKIND
+104 AVTEQEVLLQKIND

-204 AKVKNA
+204 AKVKNV

-329 ILTSTSELYPIAGY
+329 ILISTSELYPIVGY

-351 YTSVPTVEI
+351 HTSAPTVEI

-489 ISLELDYNNSKVDRI
+489 ISLELDYSNSKVDRV

-509 SRTYRKDGVQI
+509 SRTYKKDGVQI

-573 VPTSAAEQAT
+573 VPTTSAEQAA
-583 AQDRPTE
+583 AQNRSTE

-642 VSYKEF
+642 VSYREF

-668 PAPKRES
+668 PTPKRES

-686 LTDLSDENIC
+686 LTDLSDENIR

-749 TAYEIGECDYN
+749 TAYEIGECDYD

-802 AILSISIDHA
+802 AILSVSIDHA
-812 PAGSTVLIDDEKI
+812 PVGSAVLIDDEKI

-849 NSAPTSG
+849 DSAPTSG

-883 DTVFGHQDTIV
+883 DTVIGHQKLKNFR

-905 LKEEKGNSTTNDDKK
+905 MANGTSVSGT
-920 QMNKKQYV
+920 NKKEYI

-941 EHIKISSADRAV
+941 EHIKISSDRINS
-953 QIFSDSKQ
+953 IFSNSDNWIQ
-961 WLQTRNNIER
+961 APNNIKR
-971 PAIIHLDDNNQEYIN
+971 PVINNQEYTN

-1008 YIPRTGAETKMQ
+1008 YIPRETASKIKMQ
-1020 AFDLGYFYKPA
+1020 AFDLGYFYKPQN
-1031 DENDYTF
+1031 DDDYTF
-1038 HRWSEKESYLLP
+1038 YRWQWQEKESFLLP
-1050 IDYFKN
+1050 IDYFKD
-1056 DSLYDVVIA
+1056 DSLYDVVIT
-1065 YGDGSVRKFSVAPQH
+1065 YGDDSVQKFSVAPQH

-1086 GDLQISAIS
+1086 GDLRIKTIS

-1102 EAGYETAENS
+1102 EAGYEMAENS

-1124 MNLRQAYQSAQE
+1124 ISLRQAYQSAQE

-1184 AKDDE
+1184 AKDNE

>member
-60 NNFNIEKQKV
+60 SNFNIEKQSV
-70 KFVLPQ
+70 KFTLPQ

-91 IAYLPQGYSSERS
+91 IAYLPQGYSSERM
-104 AVTKQEVLLQKIND
+104 AVTEQEVLLQKVKD
-118 LAPTSNTVEESI
+118 LAPTPNTVIESV
-130 QALKSLYRQALQNY
+130 QALNSLYRQALQNY
-144 IKFYLDSDEVLLQQ
+144 IKFYLDADEVLLRQ
-158 YSVSNDDDWSNY
+158 YSVSNDDDWSLY

-176 QQLQQDI
+176 QQLQQNI
-183 ITQLKNAAQTNLDP
+183 VTQLKNAAQVNLDP

-261 GNLYNNQIELNI
+261 GNLYNNRVELDI
-273 FKDCDNDTVVTRGKE
+273 FKDCDNNEVVIRGKE

-303 TLEGFKGIK
+303 TLEGFNNIQA
-312 DLIVD
+312 LIIN
-317 KMTRAIKVCRQE
+317 KMTRAIEVCRQE
-329 ILTSTSELYPIAGY
+329 TLISTSELYPIVGY
-343 FSTAAIVK
+343 FSTAAMVK

-396 DENGKIVDS
+396 DESGKIVDS

-419 STAIK
+419 STTIG

-437 QMNKDKLYTVQYV
+437 QMDKDKLYTIQYV
-450 VKTTNNMTLTSP
+450 VKTTNNMVLTSP
-462 IYNIIRRAMVPLGDI
+462 VYNIIRRAMVPLNGI

-489 ISLELDYNNSKVDRI
+489 IALELDNSNSDIGRV

-509 SRTYRKDGVQI
+509 SRTYEKDGVQI

-532 LSMKNPYNDY
+532 LSDNNPYNDY
-542 TIEHGIK
+542 TIEHGIE
-549 YEYIIERVNNA
+549 YEYMIERINNA

-573 VPTSAAEQAT
+573 VPTSAAEQVA
-583 AQDRPTE
+583 AQNRPTK

-596 DAFLYDGKRQL
+596 DAFLYDGERQL
-607 RIRYNPKISSFKKDV
+607 RIRYNPKVSSFKKDV

-659 ECFDLGPSE
+659 GCFDLEPFE
-668 PAPKRES
+668 PASKRDS
-675 TVSSGSADSYS
+675 TPSRRAARPYS
-686 LTDLSDENIC
+686 LTDLSDENIY

-749 TAYEIGECDYN
+749 TAYEIGECDYD
-760 TLLSYGIISGG
+760 TFLFYGIISGDS
-771 NEAVNKVVSYASVN
+771 ETVDKVVSYTSVN

-832 YEVPFGSSFS
+832 YEIPFGSSFS

-849 NSAPTSG
+849 GSAPISG

-868 DFDKITEATVQQLPI
+868 DFDEITEATVQQLPI
-883 DTVFGHQDTIV
+883 DTVIGHQNIV
-894 DTYTPLILSPG
+894 DTYAPLILSPG
-905 LKEEKGNSTTNDDKK
+905 LNGDSATNI
-920 QMNKKQYV
+920 NKKQYI
-928 SAIRYLRFLPRPL
+928 SAIRYLRFLPRPI
-941 EHIKISSADRAV
+941 EHIKISSADRADL
-953 QIFSDSKQ
+953 IFSDSRY
-961 WLQTRNNIER
+961 WLQTRNNIQR
-971 PAIIHLDDNNQEYIN
+971 PIIAYSDGNQEYTN

-1008 YIPRTGAETKMQ
+1008 YIPRTGSEAKMQ
-1020 AFDLGYFYKPA
+1020 VFDLGYFYKLTNS
-1031 DENDYTF
+1031 NDYTF
-1038 HRWSEKESYLLP
+1038 HRWSEKNSFLLP

-1056 DSLYDVVIA
+1056 DSLYDVVIT
-1065 YGDGSVRKFSVAPQH
+1065 YGDGSVQKFSVAPQH

-1086 GDLQISAIS
+1086 GDLQISAVS

-1119 LDTEL
+1119 SDTEL

-1145 ISRKATADSY
+1145 ISRKATSDSY

-1161 KLVLERKYN
+1161 KIVLERKYN
-1170 YAKDAY
+1170 YAKNAY

-1184 AKDDE
+1184 KN

>member
-60 NNFNIEKQKV
+60 NNFNIEKQRV

-76 EQVNKLNVGQYYKLQ
+76 EQANKLNVGQYYKLQ

-104 AVTKQEVLLQKIND
+104 AVTEQEVLLQKIND

-144 IKFYLDSDEVLLQQ
+144 IKFYLDADEVLLRQ
-158 YSVSNDDDWSNY
+158 YSVSNDGDWSNY

-176 QQLQQDI
+176 QQLQQNI
-183 ITQLKNAAQTNLDP
+183 VTQLKNAAQVNLDP
-197 NSVEKQK
+197 NSVK
-204 AKVKNA
+204 AQIDKIQDA
-210 VDAYLNEV
+210 MDAYSTGL

-233 LTSIDIETVN
+233 LTSIDIETVS

-261 GNLYNNQIELNI
+261 GNLYNNQTELNI
-273 FKDCDNDTVVTRGKE
+273 FKDCDNDTVVLRGKE
-288 YYNQHVSYPQKYDPT
+288 YYNQHASYPQNYDPMT
-303 TLEGFKGIK
+303 VDGFHNIRA
-312 DLIVD
+312 LIVN
-317 KMTRAIKVCRQE
+317 KMTRAIEVCRQE
-329 ILTSTSELYPIAGY
+329 ISTNTSELYPIVGY

-351 YTSVPTVEI
+351 YTSIPAVEI

-405 VTDSIHNSNSDTVS
+405 VADSIHNSNSDTVS
-419 STAIK
+419 STTIG
-424 QSIRSSDLFSTKI
+424 QFIRSSDLFSTKI

-450 VKTTNNMTLTSP
+450 VKTTNNMILTSP
-462 IYNIIRRAMVPLGDI
+462 IYNVIRRAMVPLDNI

-489 ISLELDYNNSKVDRI
+489 IALELDNSNSKADRV

-509 SRTYRKDGVQI
+509 SRTYEKDGVQI

-532 LSMKNPYNDY
+532 LSKQAYNDY

-549 YEYIIERVNNA
+549 YQYMIERINNA
-560 GVYSLPVLAKLGP
+560 RVYSLPVSAKLGP
-573 VPTSAAEQAT
+573 VPTNPAEQAA
-583 AQDRPTE
+583 AQNRPTK

-659 ECFDLGPSE
+659 ECFDLEPSE
-668 PAPKRES
+668 SAPKRES
-675 TVSSGSADSYS
+675 TVSSGSANSYS
-686 LTDLSDENIC
+686 LTDLSDENIR

-749 TAYEIGECDYN
+749 TAYEIGECDYD
-760 TLLSYGIISGG
+760 TLISYGIISGG
-771 NEAVNKVVSYASVN
+771 NEVANKVVSYASVN
-785 ITPDTQKGK
+785 ITPNTQKGK

-802 AILSISIDHA
+802 AILSVSIDHA

-849 NSAPTSG
+849 DSAPTSG

-868 DFDKITEATVQQLPI
+868 DFDEITEATVEQLPI
-883 DTVFGHQDTIV
+883 DTVIGHQIIPSLV

-905 LKEEKGNSTTNDDKK
+905 MVNGTSASGT
-920 QMNKKQYV
+920 NKKEYI
-928 SAIRYLRFLPRPL
+928 SAIRYLRFLPRPF
-941 EHIKISSADRAV
+941 EHIKISPDRINS
-953 QIFSDSKQ
+953 IFSDSTNWIQ
-961 WLQTRNNIER
+961 PHNNIKR
-971 PAIIHLDDNNQEYIN
+971 PVINNQGYTN

-996 PIYYFTSDNLPW
+996 PIYYFTRDNLPW
-1008 YIPRTGAETKMQ
+1008 YIPRADSKTEMQ
-1020 AFDLGYFYKPA
+1020 AFDLGYFYKT
-1031 DENDYTF
+1031 ENDKDYTF
-1038 HRWSEKESYLLP
+1038 HRWQWQEKESFLLP

-1056 DSLYDVVIA
+1056 DSLYDVVIT
-1065 YGDGSVRKFSVAPQH
+1065 YSNGNVQKFSVAPQH
-1080 PIEISG
+1080 PVEISG
-1086 GDLQISAIS
+1086 GDLRISTIS

-1102 EAGYETAENS
+1102 EAGYEMAENS

-1124 MNLRQAYQSAQE
+1124 ISLRQAYQLAQE

-1145 ISRKATADSY
+1145 VSRKATADSY

-1161 KLVLERKYN
+1161 KIVLERKYN
-1170 YAKDAY
+1170 YAKNAY

-1184 AKDDE
+1184 AKDE

>member
-32 VSRDQIEGFMLQIK
+32 VSRDQIEGFMLQVK

-104 AVTKQEVLLQKIND
+104 AVTEQEVLLQKIND

-204 AKVKNA
+204 AKVKNV

-312 DLIVD
+312 DLIID

-329 ILTSTSELYPIAGY
+329 ILISTSELYPIVGY

-351 YTSVPTVEI
+351 YTSAPTVEI

-450 VKTTNNMTLTSP
+450 VKTINNMTLTSP

-489 ISLELDYNNSKVDRI
+489 ISLELDYSNSKVDRV

-509 SRTYRKDGVQI
+509 SRTYKKDGVQI

-573 VPTSAAEQAT
+573 VPTTSAEQAA
-583 AQDRPTE
+583 AQNRSTE

-642 VSYKEF
+642 VSYREF

-668 PAPKRES
+668 PTPKRES

-686 LTDLSDENIC
+686 LTDLSDENIR

-749 TAYEIGECDYN
+749 TAYEIGECDYD

-802 AILSISIDHA
+802 AILSVSIDHA
-812 PAGSTVLIDDEKI
+812 PVGSAVLIDDEKI

-849 NSAPTSG
+849 DSAPTSG
-856 VITVAYESYTAS
+856 VITVAYESYTTS

-883 DTVFGHQDTIV
+883 DTVIGHQKLKNFR

-905 LKEEKGNSTTNDDKK
+905 MANGTSVSGT
-920 QMNKKQYV
+920 NKKEYI

-941 EHIKISSADRAV
+941 EHIKISSDRINS
-953 QIFSDSKQ
+953 IFSNSDNWIQ
-961 WLQTRNNIER
+961 APNNIKR
-971 PAIIHLDDNNQEYIN
+971 PVINNQEYTN

-1008 YIPRTGAETKMQ
+1008 YIPRETASKIKMQ
-1020 AFDLGYFYKPA
+1020 AFDLGYFYKPQN
-1031 DENDYTF
+1031 DDDYTF
-1038 HRWSEKESYLLP
+1038 YRWQWQEKESFLLP
-1050 IDYFKN
+1050 IDYFKD
-1056 DSLYDVVIA
+1056 DSLYDVVIT
-1065 YGDGSVRKFSVAPQH
+1065 YGDDSVQKFSVAPQH

-1086 GDLQISAIS
+1086 GDLRIKTIS

-1102 EAGYETAENS
+1102 EAGYEMTENS

-1124 MNLRQAYQSAQE
+1124 ISLRQAYQSAQE

-1184 AKDDE
+1184 AKDNE

>member
-91 IAYLPQGYSSERS
+91 IAYLPQGYSSERV
-104 AVTKQEVLLQKIND
+104 AVTEQEVLLQKVKN

-144 IKFYLDSDEVLLQQ
+144 IKFYLDSDEVLLWQ

-176 QQLQQDI
+176 QTLQQKI
-183 ITQLKNAAQTNLDP
+183 VTELKNAAQINLNPD
-197 NSVEKQK
+197 SVK
-204 AKVKNA
+204 AQIDKIQ
-210 VDAYLNEV
+210 DAMNVYSTGL
-218 TDENFASRYAALKSS
+218 TDENFASHYAALKSS
-233 LTSIDIETVN
+233 FTSIDIETVN

-261 GNLYNNQIELNI
+261 GNLYNNRVELDI
-273 FKDCDNDTVVTRGKE
+273 FKDCDNNTVVLRGKE
-288 YYNQHVSYPQKYDPT
+288 YYNQHVSYPQNYDPKT
-303 TLEGFKGIK
+303 VDGFRNIK
-312 DLIVD
+312 ALIVD
-317 KMTRAIKVCRQE
+317 KMTRAIGVCRQE
-329 ILTSTSELYPIAGY
+329 ILTSTSELYPIVGY

-405 VTDSIHNSNSDTVS
+405 VTDNIHNSNSDTVS
-419 STAIK
+419 STTIG

-437 QMNKDKLYTVQYV
+437 QMNKDKLYMVQYV

-489 ISLELDYNNSKVDRI
+489 ISLELDYSNSKVDRV

-509 SRTYRKDGVQI
+509 SRTYKKDGVQI

-573 VPTSAAEQAT
+573 IPTTSAEQAA

-607 RIRYNPKISSFKKDV
+607 RIRYNPKVSSFKKDV

-668 PAPKRES
+668 PTPKRES

-686 LTDLSDENIC
+686 LTNLSDENIR

-749 TAYEIGECDYN
+749 TAYEIGECDYD

-802 AILSISIDHA
+802 AILSVSIDHA
-812 PAGSTVLIDDEKI
+812 PAGSAVLIDDEKI

-849 NSAPTSG
+849 DSAPTSG

-920 QMNKKQYV
+920 QMNKKQYI
-928 SAIRYLRFLPRPL
+928 SAIQYLRFLPRPF
-941 EHIKISSADRAV
+941 EHIKISSANV
-953 QIFSDSKQ
+953 FSDNT
-961 WLQTRNNIER
+961 WLQPRNNIKR
-971 PAIIHLDDNNQEYIN
+971 PIITYLDENNQKHTN

-1008 YIPRTGAETKMQ
+1008 YVPRKAGLEAKMQ

-1031 DENDYTF
+1031 DEDDYTF
-1038 HRWSEKESYLLP
+1038 HRWAEKGSYLLP

-1056 DSLYDVVIA
+1056 DSLYDVIIA
-1065 YGDGSVRKFSVAPQH
+1065 YGDGSVRKLSVAPQH

-1086 GDLQISAIS
+1086 GDLRISAIS

-1119 LDTEL
+1119 SDTEL

-1184 AKDDE
+1184 AKDNE

>member
-32 VSRDQIEGFMLQIK
+32 VSKDQIEGFMLQIK

-76 EQVNKLNVGQYYKLQ
+76 EQANKLNAGQYYKLQ
-91 IAYLPQGYSSERS
+91 IAYLPQGYSSEKPV
-104 AVTKQEVLLQKIND
+104 VTEQEVLLQKVKD
-118 LAPTSNTVEESI
+118 LVPTQNAVEESM

-144 IKFYLDSDEVLLQQ
+144 IKFYLGPDEVLLRQ
-158 YSVSNDDDWSNY
+158 YSVSNDDDWSLY
-170 WTQVCL
+170 WSQVCL
-176 QQLQQDI
+176 QTLQQDI
-183 ITQLKNAAQTNLDP
+183 VTQLKDAAQINLDP
-197 NSVEKQK
+197 NSVKAQIAKVQK
-204 AKVKNA
+204 AVA
-210 VDAYLNEV
+210 VYSADGL
-218 TDENFASRYAALKSS
+218 TDENFASRYAALKESFI
-233 LTSIDIETVN
+233 SIDKETVN

-253 SIFEVLSK
+253 STFEILSK
-261 GNLYNNQIELNI
+261 NNLYNNQVELNI
-273 FKDCDNDTVVTRGKE
+273 FKDCNNNDEAVISRGKE
-288 YYNQHVSYPQKYDPT
+288 YYNQHASYPQNYDPA
-303 TLEGFKGIK
+303 TLDGFYNVQA
-312 DLIVD
+312 LIVN
-317 KMTRAIKVCRQE
+317 KMTRAIEVCRQE
-329 ILTSTSELYPIAGY
+329 ISTSTSELYPIVGY
-343 FSTAAIVK
+343 FSTAAMVK
-351 YTSVPTVEI
+351 YTSIPTVEI

-372 TDYVGEYSSSDPTER
+372 TDYVGEYFSSDPTER

-396 DENGKIVDS
+396 DKDGKIVDS
-405 VTDSIHNSNSDTVS
+405 VTDGIHNSNSDTVS
-419 STAIK
+419 STATG
-424 QSIRSSDLFSTKI
+424 QFIRSSDLFSTKI
-437 QMNKDKLYTVQYV
+437 QMDKDKLYTVQYV

-462 IYNIIRRAMVPLGDI
+462 VYNIIRRAMVPLDDI

-489 ISLELDYNNSKVDRI
+489 ISLELDYSNSKIDCV

-509 SRTYRKDGVQI
+509 SRTYKKDGIQI

-532 LSMKNPYNDY
+532 MSIKNPYNDY

-549 YEYIIERVNNA
+549 YEYIIERINNA
-560 GVYSLPVLAKLGP
+560 GVYSLPISAKLGP
-573 VPTSAAEQAT
+573 VPTSPAEQAA
-583 AQDRPTE
+583 AQNRPTE
-590 ISASFE
+590 ISANFE

-659 ECFDLGPSE
+659 ECFELESSK

-686 LTDLSDENIC
+686 LTDLSDENIR

-749 TAYEIGECDYN
+749 TAYEIGECDYD

-812 PAGSTVLIDDEKI
+812 PAGSAVLIDDEKI

-849 NSAPTSG
+849 DSAPTSG

-868 DFDKITEATVQQLPI
+868 DFDEITEATVEQLPI
-883 DTVFGHQDTIV
+883 DTVIGHQELKNFR

-905 LKEEKGNSTTNDDKK
+905 MVNGTSASGT
-920 QMNKKQYV
+920 NKKEYI
-928 SAIRYLRFLPRPL
+928 SAIRYLRFLSRPF
-941 EHIKISSADRAV
+941 EHIKISSDRIDL
-953 QIFSDSKQ
+953 IFSDGEYWIQ
-961 WLQTRNNIER
+961 ALNNIKR
-971 PAIIHLDDNNQEYIN
+971 PVINNQEYTN

-1008 YIPRTGAETKMQ
+1008 YIPRETDSGIKMQ
-1020 AFDLGYFYKPA
+1020 AFDLGYFYKPQN
-1031 DENDYTF
+1031 ESDYTF
-1038 HRWSEKESYLLP
+1038 HRWQWQEKESFLLP
-1050 IDYFKN
+1050 IDYFKD
-1056 DSLYDVVIA
+1056 DSLYDVVIT
-1065 YGDGSVRKFSVAPQH
+1065 YDNDSVQKFSVAPQH

-1086 GDLQISAIS
+1086 GDLRIKTIS

-1102 EAGYETAENS
+1102 EAGYEIAENS

-1124 MNLRQAYQSAQE
+1124 ISLRQAYQSAQE

-1161 KLVLERKYN
+1161 KIVLERKYN
-1170 YAKDAY
+1170 YAKNAY

-1184 AKDDE
+1184 AKNNE

>member
-60 NNFNIEKQKV
+60 NNFNIEKQKA
-70 KFVLPQ
+70 KFVLLQ

-104 AVTKQEVLLQKIND
+104 AVTEQEVLLQKIND

-317 KMTRAIKVCRQE
+317 KMARAIKVCRQE
-329 ILTSTSELYPIAGY
+329 ILTSTSELYPIVGY

-351 YTSVPTVEI
+351 YTSAPTVEI

-477 QFYATPHPDYGY
+477 QFYATPYPDYGY
-489 ISLELDYNNSKVDRI
+489 ISLELDYSNSKVDRV

-509 SRTYRKDGVQI
+509 SRTYKKDGVQI

-573 VPTSAAEQAT
+573 IPTTSAEQAA

-607 RIRYNPKISSFKKDV
+607 RIRYNPKVSSFKKDV

-668 PAPKRES
+668 PTPKRES

-686 LTDLSDENIC
+686 LTDLSDENIR

-724 YLVRLMNTSLTPED
+724 YLVRLMDTSLTPED

-749 TAYEIGECDYN
+749 TAYEIGECDYD

-802 AILSISIDHA
+802 AILSVSIDHA
-812 PAGSTVLIDDEKI
+812 PAGSAVLIDDEKI

-849 NSAPTSG
+849 DSAPTSG

-920 QMNKKQYV
+920 QMNKKQYI
-928 SAIRYLRFLPRPL
+928 SAIQYLRFLPRPF
-941 EHIKISSADRAV
+941 EHIKISSANV
-953 QIFSDSKQ
+953 FSDNT
-961 WLQTRNNIER
+961 WLQPRNNIKR
-971 PAIIHLDDNNQEYIN
+971 PIITYLDENNQKHTN

-1008 YIPRTGAETKMQ
+1008 YVPRKAGLEAKMQ

-1031 DENDYTF
+1031 DEDDYTF
-1038 HRWSEKESYLLP
+1038 HRWAEKGSYLLP

-1056 DSLYDVVIA
+1056 DSLYDVIIA
-1065 YGDGSVRKFSVAPQH
+1065 YGDGSVRKLSVAPQH

-1086 GDLQISAIS
+1086 GDLRISAIS

-1119 LDTEL
+1119 SDTEL

-1184 AKDDE
+1184 AKDNE

>member
-21 SIEVPFSMNST
+21 SIKVPFSMNST

-70 KFVLPQ
+70 TFVLPQ

-91 IAYLPQGYSSERS
+91 IAYLPQGYSSERP
-104 AVTKQEVLLQKIND
+104 AITEQEVLLQKVND
-118 LAPTSNTVEESI
+118 LVPTSNTIEESI

-144 IKFYLDSDEVLLQQ
+144 IKFYLDPDEVLLRQ
-158 YSVSNDDDWSNY
+158 YSISNDDDWSNY

-204 AKVKNA
+204 AKVKNV

-243 QANLEANTYR
+243 QANLGANTYR
-253 SIFEVLSK
+253 FIFEALSK

-273 FKDCDNDTVVTRGKE
+273 FKDCDNSEVVIRGKE

-303 TLEGFKGIK
+303 TLKGFKGIK

-317 KMTRAIKVCRQE
+317 KMTRAIEVCRQE
-329 ILTSTSELYPIAGY
+329 ILTNTSELYPNVGY

-351 YTSVPTVEI
+351 YTSVPAVEI

-419 STAIK
+419 STTIG
-424 QSIRSSDLFSTKI
+424 QSIHSSDLFSAKI
-437 QMNKDKLYTVQYV
+437 QMDKDKLYTVQYV

-462 IYNIIRRAMVPLGDI
+462 IYNIIRRAMIPLGDI

-489 ISLELDYNNSKVDRI
+489 ISLELDYSNSKIDHV

-509 SRTYRKDGVQI
+509 SRTYKKDGVQI

-532 LSMKNPYNDY
+532 LSIKNPYNDY

-573 VPTSAAEQAT
+573 VPMSPAEQAAT
-583 AQDRPTE
+583 QDRPTE

-668 PAPKRES
+668 LAPKRES
-675 TVSSGSADSYS
+675 TISSGSANSYS
-686 LTDLSDENIC
+686 LTDLSDENIR

-749 TAYEIGECDYN
+749 TAYEIGECDYD

-771 NEAVNKVVSYASVN
+771 NEAVNKVVSYTSVN

-802 AILSISIDHA
+802 AILSVSIDHA

-849 NSAPTSG
+849 DSAPTSG

-883 DTVFGHQDTIV
+883 DTVFGHQNIN

-905 LKEEKGNSTTNDDKK
+905 LGKKGDSTTNDDKK

-941 EHIKISSADRAV
+941 EHIKISSDRINS
-953 QIFSDSKQ
+953 IFSNSENWIQ
-961 WLQTRNNIER
+961 APNNNNIKR
-971 PAIIHLDDNNQEYIN
+971 PVINNQEYTN

-1008 YIPRTGAETKMQ
+1008 YIPRTGSKTEIKMQ

-1031 DENDYTF
+1031 DENYYTF

-1065 YGDGSVRKFSVAPQH
+1065 YGDSNVRKFSVAPQH

-1102 EAGYETAENS
+1102 EAGYEIAENS

-1119 LDTEL
+1119 SDTEL
-1124 MNLRQAYQSAQE
+1124 MNLRQAYESAE
-1136 SLLASRDEP
+1136 KSLLASRDEP

-1161 KLVLERKYN
+1161 KLVFERKYN

-1184 AKDDE
+1184 TKDNE

>member
-104 AVTKQEVLLQKIND
+104 AVTEQEVLLQKIND

-130 QALKSLYRQALQNY
+130 QALKSLYRQTLQNY

-329 ILTSTSELYPIAGY
+329 ILISTSELYPIVGY

-351 YTSVPTVEI
+351 YTSAPTVEI

-489 ISLELDYNNSKVDRI
+489 ISLELDYSNSKVDRV

-509 SRTYRKDGVQI
+509 SRTYKKDGVQI

-573 VPTSAAEQAT
+573 VPTTSAEQAA
-583 AQDRPTE
+583 AQNRSTE

-642 VSYKEF
+642 VSYREF

-668 PAPKRES
+668 PTPKRES

-686 LTDLSDENIC
+686 LTDLSDENIR

-749 TAYEIGECDYN
+749 TAYEIGECDYD

-802 AILSISIDHA
+802 AILSVSIDHA
-812 PAGSTVLIDDEKI
+812 PAGSAVLIDDEKI

-849 NSAPTSG
+849 DSAPTSG

-920 QMNKKQYV
+920 QMNKKQYI
-928 SAIRYLRFLPRPL
+928 SAIQYLRFLPRPF
-941 EHIKISSADRAV
+941 EHIKISSANV
-953 QIFSDSKQ
+953 FSDNT
-961 WLQTRNNIER
+961 WLQPRNNIKR
-971 PAIIHLDDNNQEYIN
+971 PIITYLDENNQKHTN

-1008 YIPRTGAETKMQ
+1008 YIPRKAGLEAKMQ

-1031 DENDYTF
+1031 DEDDYTF
-1038 HRWSEKESYLLP
+1038 HRWAEKGSYLLP

-1056 DSLYDVVIA
+1056 DSLYDVIIA
-1065 YGDGSVRKFSVAPQH
+1065 YGDGSVRKLSVAPQH

-1086 GDLQISAIS
+1086 GDLRISAIS

-1119 LDTEL
+1119 SDTKL

-1145 ISRKATADSY
+1145 VSRKATADSY

-1184 AKDDE
+1184 AKDNE

>member
-32 VSRDQIEGFMLQIK
+32 VSRDQIEGFILQIK

-60 NNFNIEKQKV
+60 NNFNIEKQRV
-70 KFVLPQ
+70 KFTLPQ

-104 AVTKQEVLLQKIND
+104 AVTEQEVLLQKVNN
-118 LAPTSNTVEESI
+118 LAPTSNTVEESM
-130 QALKSLYRQALQNY
+130 QTLKSLYRQALQNY
-144 IKFYLDSDEVLLQQ
+144 IKFYLDADEVLLRQ
-158 YSVSNDDDWSNY
+158 YSVSNDNDWSLY
-170 WTQVCL
+170 WSQVCL
-176 QQLQQDI
+176 QMLQQNI
-183 ITQLKNAAQTNLDP
+183 VTQLKNAAQVNLDFD
-197 NSVEKQK
+197 SIKAQQ
-204 AKVKNA
+204 AKVK
-210 VDAYLNEV
+210 DATEAFLKEV
-218 TDENFASRYAALKSS
+218 TDENFTSRYAALKKS
-233 LTSIDIETVN
+233 LVSIDIETVK

-253 SIFEVLSK
+253 SIFEILSK
-261 GNLYNNQIELNI
+261 NNLYNNRVELDI
-273 FKDCDNDTVVTRGKE
+273 FKDCDNSEVVSRGKE
-288 YYNQHVSYPQKYDPT
+288 YYNQHVSYPQNYDPMT
-303 TLEGFKGIK
+303 VEGFRNIQA
-312 DLIVD
+312 LIIS
-317 KMTRAIKVCRQE
+317 KMTRAIEVCRQE
-329 ILTSTSELYPIAGY
+329 ILTSTNELYPIVGY
-343 FSTAAIVK
+343 FSTAAMVK
-351 YTSVPTVEI
+351 YTSVPAVEI

-396 DENGKIVDS
+396 DENGKIIDS
-405 VTDSIHNSNSDTVS
+405 VTDSIHNSNSDTIS
-419 STAIK
+419 STTIG
-424 QSIRSSDLFSTKI
+424 QSIRSSDLFSAKI
-437 QMNKDKLYTVQYV
+437 QMNKDKLYTIQYV

-489 ISLELDYNNSKVDRI
+489 IALELDNSNSNADQV

-509 SRTYRKDGVQI
+509 SRIHEKDGVQI

-532 LSMKNPYNDY
+532 LSNDNPYNDY

-573 VPTSAAEQAT
+573 VPMSPAEQAA
-583 AQDRPTE
+583 AQNRPTE

-659 ECFDLGPSE
+659 ECFDLELSK

-675 TVSSGSADSYS
+675 TVSNGSADSYS
-686 LTDLSDENIC
+686 LTDLSDENIR

-749 TAYEIGECDYN
+749 TAYEIGECDYD
-760 TLLSYGIISGG
+760 TLISYGIISGG
-771 NEAVNKVVSYASVN
+771 NEAINKIVSYASVN
-785 ITPDTQKGK
+785 IAPDTQKGK

-802 AILSISIDHA
+802 AILSVSIDHA
-812 PAGSTVLIDDEKI
+812 PAGSVVLIDDEKI

-849 NSAPTSG
+849 GSAPASG

-868 DFDKITEATVQQLPI
+868 DFDEITEAMVQQLPI
-883 DTVFGHQDTIV
+883 DIVIGHQDTIV

-905 LKEEKGNSTTNDDKK
+905 LNGDLTTNINKNNT
-920 QMNKKQYV
+920 NKKQYI

-941 EHIKISSADRAV
+941 EHIKISSADRADL
-953 QIFSDSKQ
+953 IFSDSTY
-961 WLQTRNNIER
+961 WLEKRNNIIR
-971 PAIIHLDDNNQEYIN
+971 PVITYSDNNQEYTN

-1008 YIPRTGAETKMQ
+1008 YIPRTSSETKMQ

-1031 DENDYTF
+1031 DKNYYTF
-1038 HRWSEKESYLLP
+1038 HRWQWQEKKTYLLP

-1056 DSLYDVVIA
+1056 DSLYDVVIT
-1065 YGDGSVRKFSVAPQH
+1065 YGDGSVQRFSAAPQH

-1086 GDLQISAIS
+1086 GDLQIRAIS

-1119 LDTEL
+1119 SDTEL
-1124 MNLRQAYQSAQE
+1124 VNLRQAYQSAQE

-1161 KLVLERKYN
+1161 KIVLERKYN
-1170 YAKDAY
+1170 YAKNAY

-1184 AKDDE
+1184 AKDNE

>member
-104 AVTKQEVLLQKIND
+104 AVTEQEVLLQKIND

-130 QALKSLYRQALQNY
+130 WALKSLYRQALQNY

-317 KMTRAIKVCRQE
+317 KMARAIKVCRQE
-329 ILTSTSELYPIAGY
+329 ILTSTSELYPIVGY

-351 YTSVPTVEI
+351 YTSAPTVEI

-489 ISLELDYNNSKVDRI
+489 ISLELDYSNSKVDRV

-509 SRTYRKDGVQI
+509 SRTYKKDGVQI

-573 VPTSAAEQAT
+573 VPTTSAEQAA
-583 AQDRPTE
+583 AQNRSTE

-642 VSYKEF
+642 VSYREF

-668 PAPKRES
+668 PTPKRES

-686 LTDLSDENIC
+686 LTDLSDENIH

-749 TAYEIGECDYN
+749 TAYEIGECDYD

-802 AILSISIDHA
+802 AILSVSIDHA
-812 PAGSTVLIDDEKI
+812 PVGSAVLIDDEKI

-849 NSAPTSG
+849 DSAPTSG

-883 DTVFGHQDTIV
+883 DTVIGHQKLKNFR

-905 LKEEKGNSTTNDDKK
+905 MANGTSVSGT
-920 QMNKKQYV
+920 NKKEYI

-941 EHIKISSADRAV
+941 EHIKISSDRINS
-953 QIFSDSKQ
+953 IFSNSDNWIQ
-961 WLQTRNNIER
+961 APNNIKR
-971 PAIIHLDDNNQEYIN
+971 PVINNQEYTN

-1008 YIPRTGAETKMQ
+1008 YIPRETASKIKMQ
-1020 AFDLGYFYKPA
+1020 AFDLGYFYKPQN
-1031 DENDYTF
+1031 DDDYTF
-1038 HRWSEKESYLLP
+1038 YRWQWQEKESFLLP
-1050 IDYFKN
+1050 IDYFKD
-1056 DSLYDVVIA
+1056 DSLYDVVIT
-1065 YGDGSVRKFSVAPQH
+1065 YGDDSVQKFSVAPQH

-1086 GDLQISAIS
+1086 GDLRIKAIS

-1102 EAGYETAENS
+1102 EAGYEMAENS

-1124 MNLRQAYQSAQE
+1124 ISLRQAYQSAQE

-1184 AKDDE
+1184 AKDNE

>member
-70 KFVLPQ
+70 KFVLLQ

-104 AVTKQEVLLQKIND
+104 AVTEQEVLLQKIND

-317 KMTRAIKVCRQE
+317 KMARAIKVCRQE
-329 ILTSTSELYPIAGY
+329 ILTSTSELYPIVGY

-351 YTSVPTVEI
+351 YTSAPTVEI

-419 STAIK
+419 STTIG

-437 QMNKDKLYTVQYV
+437 QMDKDKLYTAQYV

-489 ISLELDYNNSKVDRI
+489 ISLELDYNNSKVDRV

-509 SRTYRKDGVQI
+509 SRTYKKDGVQI

-532 LSMKNPYNDY
+532 LSDRKPYNDY

-573 VPTSAAEQAT
+573 IPTTSAEQAA

-607 RIRYNPKISSFKKDV
+607 RIRYNPKVSSFKKDV

-668 PAPKRES
+668 PTPKRES

-686 LTDLSDENIC
+686 LSDLSDENIR

-724 YLVRLMNTSLTPED
+724 YLVRLMDTSLTPED

-749 TAYEIGECDYN
+749 TAYEIGECDYD

-802 AILSISIDHA
+802 AILSVSIDHA
-812 PAGSTVLIDDEKI
+812 PAGSAVLIDDEKI

-849 NSAPTSG
+849 DSAPTSG
-856 VITVAYESYTAS
+856 VITVAYEFYTAS

-920 QMNKKQYV
+920 QMNKKQYI
-928 SAIRYLRFLPRPL
+928 SAIQYLRFLPRPF
-941 EHIKISSADRAV
+941 EHIKISSANV
-953 QIFSDSKQ
+953 FSDNT
-961 WLQTRNNIER
+961 WLQPRNNIKR
-971 PAIIHLDDNNQEYIN
+971 PIITYLDENNQKHTN

-1008 YIPRTGAETKMQ
+1008 YIPRKAGLEAKMQ

-1031 DENDYTF
+1031 DEDDYTF
-1038 HRWSEKESYLLP
+1038 HRWAEKGSYLLP

-1056 DSLYDVVIA
+1056 DSLYDVIIA
-1065 YGDGSVRKFSVAPQH
+1065 YGDGSVRKLSVAPQH

-1086 GDLQISAIS
+1086 GDLRISAIS

-1119 LDTEL
+1119 SDTEL

-1184 AKDDE
+1184 AKDNE

>member
-91 IAYLPQGYSSERS
+91 IAYLPQGYSSERV
-104 AVTKQEVLLQKIND
+104 AVTEQEVLLQKVKN

-144 IKFYLDSDEVLLQQ
+144 IKFYLDSDEVLLRQ

-176 QQLQQDI
+176 QTLQQKI
-183 ITQLKNAAQTNLDP
+183 VTELKNAAQINLNPD
-197 NSVEKQK
+197 SVK
-204 AKVKNA
+204 AQIDKIQ
-210 VDAYLNEV
+210 DAMNVYSTGL
-218 TDENFASRYAALKSS
+218 TDENFASHYAALKSS
-233 LTSIDIETVN
+233 FTSIDIETVN

-261 GNLYNNQIELNI
+261 GNLYNNRVELDI
-273 FKDCDNDTVVTRGKE
+273 FKDCDNNTVVLRGKE
-288 YYNQHVSYPQKYDPT
+288 YYNQHVSYPQNYDPKT
-303 TLEGFKGIK
+303 VDGFRNIK
-312 DLIVD
+312 ALIVD
-317 KMTRAIKVCRQE
+317 KMTRAIGVCRQE
-329 ILTSTSELYPIAGY
+329 ILTSTSELYPIVGY

-351 YTSVPTVEI
+351 YTSVPAVEI

-419 STAIK
+419 STTIG

-437 QMNKDKLYTVQYV
+437 QMDKDKLYTVQYV

-489 ISLELDYNNSKVDRI
+489 ISLELDYSNSKVDRV

-509 SRTYRKDGVQI
+509 SRTYKKDGVQI

-573 VPTSAAEQAT
+573 IPTTSAEQAA

-607 RIRYNPKISSFKKDV
+607 RIRYNPKVSSFKKDV

-668 PAPKRES
+668 PTPKRES

-686 LTDLSDENIC
+686 LTDLSDENIR

-749 TAYEIGECDYN
+749 TAYEIGECDYD

-802 AILSISIDHA
+802 AILSVSIDHA
-812 PAGSTVLIDDEKI
+812 PAGSAVLIDDEKI

-849 NSAPTSG
+849 DSAPTSG

-920 QMNKKQYV
+920 QMNKKQYI
-928 SAIRYLRFLPRPL
+928 SAIQYLRFLPRPF
-941 EHIKISSADRAV
+941 EHIKISSANV
-953 QIFSDSKQ
+953 FSDNT
-961 WLQTRNNIER
+961 WLQPRNNIKR
-971 PAIIHLDDNNQEYIN
+971 PIITYLDENNQKHTN

-1008 YIPRTGAETKMQ
+1008 YVPRKAGLEAKMQ

-1031 DENDYTF
+1031 DEDDYTF
-1038 HRWSEKESYLLP
+1038 HRWAEKGSYLLP

-1056 DSLYDVVIA
+1056 DSLYDVIIA
-1065 YGDGSVRKFSVAPQH
+1065 YGDGSVRKLSVAPQH

-1086 GDLQISAIS
+1086 GDLRISAIS

-1119 LDTEL
+1119 SDTEL

-1184 AKDDE
+1184 AKDNE

>member
-91 IAYLPQGYSSERS
+91 IAYLPQGYSSERV
-104 AVTKQEVLLQKIND
+104 AVTEQEVLLQKVKN

-144 IKFYLDSDEVLLQQ
+144 IKFYLDSDEVLLRQ

-176 QQLQQDI
+176 QTLQQKI
-183 ITQLKNAAQTNLDP
+183 VTELKNAAQINLNPD
-197 NSVEKQK
+197 SVK
-204 AKVKNA
+204 AQIDKIQ
-210 VDAYLNEV
+210 DAMNVYSTGL
-218 TDENFASRYAALKSS
+218 TDENFASHYAALKSS
-233 LTSIDIETVN
+233 FTSIDIETVN

-261 GNLYNNQIELNI
+261 GNLYNNRVELDI
-273 FKDCDNDTVVTRGKE
+273 FKDCDNNTVVLRGKE
-288 YYNQHVSYPQKYDPT
+288 YYNQHVSYPQNYDPKT
-303 TLEGFKGIK
+303 VDGFRNIK
-312 DLIVD
+312 ALIVD
-317 KMTRAIKVCRQE
+317 KMTRAIGVCRQE
-329 ILTSTSELYPIAGY
+329 ILTSTSELYPIVGY

-405 VTDSIHNSNSDTVS
+405 VTDNIHNSNSDTVS
-419 STAIK
+419 STTIG

-489 ISLELDYNNSKVDRI
+489 ISLELDYSNSKVDRV

-509 SRTYRKDGVQI
+509 SRTYKKDGVQI

-573 VPTSAAEQAT
+573 IPTTSAEQAA

-607 RIRYNPKISSFKKDV
+607 RIRYNPKVSSFKKDV

-668 PAPKRES
+668 PTPKRES

-686 LTDLSDENIC
+686 LTDLSDENIR

-724 YLVRLMNTSLTPED
+724 YLVRLMDTSLTPED

-749 TAYEIGECDYN
+749 TAYEIGECDYD

-802 AILSISIDHA
+802 AILSVSIDHA
-812 PAGSTVLIDDEKI
+812 PAGSAVLIDDEKI

-849 NSAPTSG
+849 DSAPTSG

-920 QMNKKQYV
+920 QMNKKQYI
-928 SAIRYLRFLPRPL
+928 SAIQYLRFLPRPF
-941 EHIKISSADRAV
+941 EHIKISSANV
-953 QIFSDSKQ
+953 FSDNT
-961 WLQTRNNIER
+961 WLQPRNNIKR
-971 PAIIHLDDNNQEYIN
+971 PIITYLDENNQKHTN

-1008 YIPRTGAETKMQ
+1008 YVPRKAGLEAKMQ

-1031 DENDYTF
+1031 DEDDYTF
-1038 HRWSEKESYLLP
+1038 HRWAEKGSYLLP

-1056 DSLYDVVIA
+1056 DSLYDVIIA
-1065 YGDGSVRKFSVAPQH
+1065 YGDGSVRKLSVAPQH

-1086 GDLQISAIS
+1086 GDLRISAIS

-1119 LDTEL
+1119 SDTEL

-1184 AKDDE
+1184 AKDNE

>member
-91 IAYLPQGYSSERS
+91 IAYLPQGYSSERV
-104 AVTKQEVLLQKIND
+104 AVTEQEVLLQKVKN

-144 IKFYLDSDEVLLQQ
+144 IKFYLDSDEVLLRQ

-176 QQLQQDI
+176 QTLQQKI
-183 ITQLKNAAQTNLDP
+183 VTELKNAAQINLNPD
-197 NSVEKQK
+197 SVK
-204 AKVKNA
+204 AQIDKIQ
-210 VDAYLNEV
+210 DAMNVYSTGL
-218 TDENFASRYAALKSS
+218 TDENFASHYAALKSS
-233 LTSIDIETVN
+233 FTSIDIETVN

-261 GNLYNNQIELNI
+261 GNLYNNRVELDI
-273 FKDCDNDTVVTRGKE
+273 FKDCDNNTVVLRGKE
-288 YYNQHVSYPQKYDPT
+288 YYNQHVSYPQNYDPKT
-303 TLEGFKGIK
+303 VDGFRNIK
-312 DLIVD
+312 ALIVD
-317 KMTRAIKVCRQE
+317 KMTRAIGVCRQE
-329 ILTSTSELYPIAGY
+329 ILTSTSELYPIVGY

-405 VTDSIHNSNSDTVS
+405 VTDNIHNSNSDTVS
-419 STAIK
+419 STTIG

-489 ISLELDYNNSKVDRI
+489 ISLELDYSNSKVDRV

-509 SRTYRKDGVQI
+509 SRTYKKDGVQI

-549 YEYIIERVNNA
+549 YEYIIERVNNV

-573 VPTSAAEQAT
+573 IPTTSAEQAA

-607 RIRYNPKISSFKKDV
+607 RIRYNPKVSSFKKDV

-668 PAPKRES
+668 PTPKRES

-686 LTDLSDENIC
+686 LTDLSDENIR

-749 TAYEIGECDYN
+749 TAYEIGECDYD

-802 AILSISIDHA
+802 AILSVSIDHA
-812 PAGSTVLIDDEKI
+812 PAGSAVLIDDEKI

-849 NSAPTSG
+849 DSAPTSG

-920 QMNKKQYV
+920 QMNKKQYI
-928 SAIRYLRFLPRPL
+928 SAIQYLRFLPRPF
-941 EHIKISSADRAV
+941 EHIKISSANV
-953 QIFSDSKQ
+953 FSDNT
-961 WLQTRNNIER
+961 WLQPRNNIKR
-971 PAIIHLDDNNQEYIN
+971 PIITYLDENNQKHTN

-1008 YIPRTGAETKMQ
+1008 YVPRKAGLEAKMQ

-1031 DENDYTF
+1031 DEDDYTF
-1038 HRWSEKESYLLP
+1038 HRWAEKGSYLLP

-1056 DSLYDVVIA
+1056 DSLYDVIIA
-1065 YGDGSVRKFSVAPQH
+1065 YGDGSVRKLSVAPQH

-1086 GDLQISAIS
+1086 GDLRISAIS

-1119 LDTEL
+1119 SDTEL

-1184 AKDDE
+1184 AKDNE

>member
-91 IAYLPQGYSSERS
+91 IAYLPQGYLSERV
-104 AVTKQEVLLQKIND
+104 AVTEQEVLLQKVKN

-144 IKFYLDSDEVLLQQ
+144 IKFYLDSDEVLLRQ

-176 QQLQQDI
+176 QTLQQKI
-183 ITQLKNAAQTNLDP
+183 VTELKNAAQINLNPD
-197 NSVEKQK
+197 SVK
-204 AKVKNA
+204 AQIDKIQ
-210 VDAYLNEV
+210 DAMNVYSTGL
-218 TDENFASRYAALKSS
+218 TDENFASHYAALKSS
-233 LTSIDIETVN
+233 FTSIDIETVN

-261 GNLYNNQIELNI
+261 GNLYNNRVELDI
-273 FKDCDNDTVVTRGKE
+273 FKDCDNNTVVLRGKE
-288 YYNQHVSYPQKYDPT
+288 YYNQHVSYPQNYDPKT
-303 TLEGFKGIK
+303 VDGFRNIK
-312 DLIVD
+312 ALIVD
-317 KMTRAIKVCRQE
+317 KMTRAIGVCRQE
-329 ILTSTSELYPIAGY
+329 ILTSTSELYPIVGY

-405 VTDSIHNSNSDTVS
+405 VTDNIHNSNSDTVS
-419 STAIK
+419 STTIG

-489 ISLELDYNNSKVDRI
+489 ISLELDYSNSKVDRV

-509 SRTYRKDGVQI
+509 SRTYKKDGVQI

-573 VPTSAAEQAT
+573 IPTTSAEQAA

-607 RIRYNPKISSFKKDV
+607 RIRYNPKVSSFKKDV

-668 PAPKRES
+668 PTPKRES

-686 LTDLSDENIC
+686 LTDLSDENIR

-749 TAYEIGECDYN
+749 TAYEIGECDYD
-760 TLLSYGIISGG
+760 TLLSYGIISRG

-802 AILSISIDHA
+802 AILSVSIDHA
-812 PAGSTVLIDDEKI
+812 PAGSAVLIDDEKI

-849 NSAPTSG
+849 DSAPTSG

-920 QMNKKQYV
+920 QMNKKQYI
-928 SAIRYLRFLPRPL
+928 SAIQYLRFLPRPF
-941 EHIKISSADRAV
+941 EHIKISSANV
-953 QIFSDSKQ
+953 FSDNT
-961 WLQTRNNIER
+961 WLQPRNNIKR
-971 PAIIHLDDNNQEYIN
+971 PIITYLDENNQKHTN

-1008 YIPRTGAETKMQ
+1008 YVPRKAGLEAKMQ

-1031 DENDYTF
+1031 DEDDYTF
-1038 HRWSEKESYLLP
+1038 HRWAEKGSYLLP

-1056 DSLYDVVIA
+1056 DSLYDVIIA
-1065 YGDGSVRKFSVAPQH
+1065 YGDGSVRKLSVAPQH

-1086 GDLQISAIS
+1086 GDLRISAIS

-1119 LDTEL
+1119 SDTEL

-1184 AKDDE
+1184 AKDNE

>member
-76 EQVNKLNVGQYYKLQ
+76 EQANKLNVGQYYKLQ
-91 IAYLPQGYSSERS
+91 IAYLPQGYSSERL
-104 AVTKQEVLLQKIND
+104 AVTEQEVLLQKVND
-118 LAPTSNTVEESI
+118 LVPASNTVEESL

-144 IKFYLDSDEVLLQQ
+144 IKFYLDSDEVLLRQ

-204 AKVKNA
+204 AKVKNV

-329 ILTSTSELYPIAGY
+329 ILTSTSELYPIVGY

-477 QFYATPHPDYGY
+477 QFYATPHLDYGY
-489 ISLELDYNNSKVDRI
+489 ISLELDYSNSKVDRV

-509 SRTYRKDGVQI
+509 SRTYKKDGVQI

-532 LSMKNPYNDY
+532 LSIKNPYNDY

-573 VPTSAAEQAT
+573 VPTTSAEQAT
-583 AQDRPTE
+583 AQNRPTE

-686 LTDLSDENIC
+686 LTDLSDENIR

-749 TAYEIGECDYN
+749 TAYEIGECDYD

-771 NEAVNKVVSYASVN
+771 NEAVNKVVSYTSVN
-785 ITPDTQKGK
+785 IIPDTQKGK

-802 AILSISIDHA
+802 AILSVSIDHA

-849 NSAPTSG
+849 DSAPTSG

-883 DTVFGHQDTIV
+883 DTVIGHQELKNFR

-905 LKEEKGNSTTNDDKK
+905 MANGTSVSGT
-920 QMNKKQYV
+920 NKKEYI

-941 EHIKISSADRAV
+941 EHIKISSDRINS
-953 QIFSDSKQ
+953 IFSNSENWIQ
-961 WLQTRNNIER
+961 APNNIKR
-971 PAIIHLDDNNQEYIN
+971 PVIKNQEYTN

-1008 YIPRTGAETKMQ
+1008 YIPRETDSEIKMQ
-1020 AFDLGYFYKPA
+1020 AFDLGYFYKPQ
-1031 DENDYTF
+1031 NDDNYTF
-1038 HRWSEKESYLLP
+1038 YRWQWQEKESFLLP
-1050 IDYFKN
+1050 IDYFKD
-1056 DSLYDVVIA
+1056 DSLYDVVIT
-1065 YGDGSVRKFSVAPQH
+1065 YGDDSVQKFSVAPQH

-1086 GDLQISAIS
+1086 GDLRIKTIS

-1102 EAGYETAENS
+1102 EAGYEMAENS

-1124 MNLRQAYQSAQE
+1124 ISLRQAYQSAQE
-1136 SLLASRDEP
+1136 SLLASRDEL

-1184 AKDDE
+1184 AKDNE